1 MERKNANIDDVIR
14 TVETASAKELE
25 ELAGIREAV
34 EDLKGGRVA
43 TVDPVSRSVSAL
55 NRTIENSRP
64 DFVANAPSVDPIVE
78 AMKRLNLGDVSR
90 IREDKVTNR
99 AQQAAPTAHNPPNR
113 RREAITE
120 DVKAQRLETVKLA
133 RDLKGERVAT
143 VDPVSRSVSALNRT
157 IENSR
162 PDFVANA
169 PSVDPIVDAMKRLNL
184 GDVSRV
190 VQEGIA
196 QQEQQAKST
205 TPKGKKR
212 RRKAIPEDIKA
223 QRTEA
228 AEHAREM
235 FDQKG
240 GAQKSQNQRDAR
252 GRFIGKSG
260 SKAAAED
267 ARAERAEKAR
277 RKEDDERLNA
287 ESGLLKK
294 LSKVAEGIGNPSE
307 TRAVDA
313 LGYAVAGPLW
323 AAGKELGGISKEVG
337 GSLNGARKSIADVIR
352 GNDDNSRRKGFFRRK
367 SQNSADVV
375 QVNTQ
380 KRTVQE
386 LQEQTSEIKEGNDK
400 ILSALDQIAKNTG
413 KKKGG
418 LLSKLFSLLGKGAG
432 GVASLL
438 MGRGMLKKAGALAF
452 GALGAK
458 KLVGML
464 RGGGKKTLAHEGGD
478 LAARAAGKLGLK
490 AVGKGALRAIPLVG
504 TVAGG
509 IYDAVTGWNDTEAQ
523 RRAFG
528 LKSGQDPSFQQK
540 AAYTLANVLDMGGLV
555 SGISSAIGEVLKSLG
570 FEDIGNMLQSFS
582 TESIAQ
588 AIDSGITNLETYIS
602 NLGDT
607 ISTKFD
613 DYTAKIGDAVSAW
626 FSDTS
631 NKLLEKLDAIKD
643 FFTVDNLKQVFSD
656 AIDSAIDFIKNPG
669 KHIKEAAGNIWDG
682 VKNLPGKAL
691 DAAVDAVKNTPAA
704 MIVSKIPNPIGEANA
719 KEITPE
725 LKAPVNS
732 EANAKE
738 IAPELKAPVNSEAN
752 AKEITPELKAPVNSE
767 ANAKEIAPE
776 LKAPVNSEANAK
788 EITPELKAPVNSH
801 QETSDS
807 KTESDA
813 KQTNIVT
820 RVINAALDT
829 AKDSN
834 KTVKETANQIINAN
848 AVETGNSALQ
858 KIDKA
863 IGQNSSSSS
872 SLNTTGTRNDIQKAA
887 DTYNNGR
894 LDVKVGGLGAEG
906 KANLDKL
913 APYFAE
919 LENKYGLP
927 EGTLYSIAATESGG
941 DPNAKSPLTRSPD
954 GKLSG
959 GALGMF
965 QFTSIARKETGISE
979 QDAFDPVKSAEAAAL
994 LMSKYLKQANGDLNE
1009 AITAYNAGFGTIN
1022 KWKKGTGDL
1031 SKENREYAIKV
1042 NTHRARY
1049 LGGEIYT
1056 PEAGAQGGAQYGV
1069 RGPLPDN
1076 AVIDQSTGLAFTPGD
1091 SPFEKGGLVDKIGNA
1106 VGVNDLVNKFMNGRG
1121 MRREVVQGT
1130 LEERARGKG
1139 TATAAGNVYVDTP
1152 MPVEEARPVANN
1164 SSYFDQLGAQMG
1176 IDGLFDKLRNSPGM
1190 RKNNA
1195 PEPASTSQVTTAAND
1210 LQQPTGR
1217 MQIDG
1222 QVISD
1227 LGGSGAKPT
1236 MQLADNTVSL
1246 DGETKRLFAQM
1257 TSLLARIEEHTKDSA
1272 KGQGTVVKVS
1282 TPQPG
1287 VMRTV
1292 PLSIDDPLMND
1303 YARVD

>member
-34 EDLKGGRVA
+34 EDLKGERVA

-64 DFVANAPSVDPIVE
+64 DFVTNAPSVDPIVD
-78 AMKRLNLGDVSR
+78 AIKRLNLGDVSR

-386 LQEQTSEIKEGNDK
+386 LQDQTSEIKEGNDK

-432 GVASLL
+432 GIASLIFGRGALKKVGSMALGALGIKKVASLL
-438 MGRGMLKKAGALAF
+438 GF
-452 GALGAK
+452 
-458 KLVGML
+458 
-464 RGGGKKTLAHEGGD
+464 GGKKAAAKEAGELATRG
-478 LAARAAGKLGLK
+478 AGKLATKGLEKLGVK
-490 AVGKGALRAIPLVG
+490 AFAKGALRAIPLVG

-523 RRAFG
+523 RRTFG
-528 LKSGQDPSFQQK
+528 LKDGEDPSFQQK

-555 SGISSAIGEVLKSLG
+555 SGISNAIGGVLKSLG

-607 ISTKFD
+607 ISTTFN
-613 DYTAKIGDAVSAW
+613 DYTAKIGDAISAW
-626 FSDTS
+626 FSDTTKS
-631 NKLLEKLDAIKD
+631 LNEKLDAIKD
-643 FFTVDNLKQVFSD
+643 FFTVDNLKKVFSD

-669 KHIKEAAGNIWDG
+669 KYIKEAGSNLWNAA
-682 VKNLPGKAL
+682 KELPGKVA
-691 DAAVDAVKNTPAA
+691 DAAVQSTPVAWVA
-704 MIVSKIPNPIGEANA
+704 SKLVNKADA
-719 KEITPE
+719 KEVTPE
-725 LKAPVNS
+725 LKTP
-732 EANAKE
+732 AKE
-738 IAPELKAPVNSEAN
+738 SQEDNAP
-752 AKEITPELKAPVNSE
+752 
-767 ANAKEIAPE
+767 
-776 LKAPVNSEANAK
+776 
-788 EITPELKAPVNSH
+788 
-801 QETSDS
+801 
-807 KTESDA
+807 KTEYTPKKA
-813 KQTNIVT
+813 NIVT
-820 RVINAALDT
+820 RVVNASLET

-848 AVETGNSALQ
+848 AVETGNRALQ
-858 KIDKA
+858 KIDNA

-887 DTYNNGR
+887 DTYNNGN
-894 LDVKVGGLGAEG
+894 LDVKVGSLGAEG

-1056 PEAGAQGGAQYGV
+1056 PRAGTQGGRPQQSGQSP
-1069 RGPLPDN
+1069 RMDNLPEN
-1076 AVIDQSTGLAFTPGD
+1076 AFVDQSTGLAFTPGQN
-1091 SPFEKGGLVDKIGNA
+1091 PFEKGGLVDRIGELT
-1106 VGVNDLVNKFMNGRG
+1106 GVNDLASKFLNGRG

-1130 LEERARGKG
+1130 LEERARGRG

-1152 MPVEEARPVANN
+1152 MPVEEARPVTSN

>member
-34 EDLKGGRVA
+34 EDLKVGRVA

-64 DFVANAPSVDPIVE
+64 DFVA
-78 AMKRLNLGDVSR
+78 K
-90 IREDKVTNR
+90 
-99 AQQAAPTAHNPPNR
+99 
-113 RREAITE
+113 
-120 DVKAQRLETVKLA
+120 
-133 RDLKGERVAT
+133 
-143 VDPVSRSVSALNRT
+143 
-157 IENSR
+157 
-162 PDFVANA
+162 A

-190 VQEGIA
+190 VQEDVA
-196 QQEQQAKST
+196 LQEPQAKST
-205 TPKGKKR
+205 TRKGKKR
-212 RRKAIPEDIKA
+212 RKKAITEDVKA

-235 FDQKG
+235 FGQKG

-432 GVASLL
+432 GIASLIF
-438 MGRGMLKKAGALAF
+438 GRGALKKVGSMAL
-452 GALGAK
+452 GALGIK
-458 KLVGML
+458 GV
-464 RGGGKKTLAHEGGD
+464 
-478 LAARAAGKLGLK
+478 GKLGIK
-490 AVGKGALRAIPLVG
+490 AVAKGALRAIPLVG

-509 IYDAVTGWNDTEAQ
+509 IYDAVTGWNDIEAQ

-528 LKSGQDPSFQQK
+528 LKDGEEPSFQQK

-588 AIDSGITNLETYIS
+588 AIDSGVTNLETYIS

-613 DYTAKIGDAVSAW
+613 DYTAKIGDAISAW
-626 FSDTS
+626 FSDTTK
-631 NKLLEKLDAIKD
+631 NLNEKLDAIKN

-732 EANAKE
+732 
-738 IAPELKAPVNSEAN
+738 
-752 AKEITPELKAPVNSE
+752 
-767 ANAKEIAPE
+767 
-776 LKAPVNSEANAK
+776 
-788 EITPELKAPVNSH
+788 H

-813 KQTNIVT
+813 KQTNIAT

-834 KTVKETANQIINAN
+834 KTVKQTANQIINAN

-887 DTYNNGR
+887 DTYNNGN
-894 LDVKVGGLGAEG
+894 LDVKVGSLGAEG

-927 EGTLYSIAATESGG
+927 EGTLYAIAATESGG
-941 DPNAKSPLTRSPD
+941 NPNAKSTLTRSPN

-979 QDAFDPVKSAEAAAL
+979 PDAFDPVKSAEAAAL

-1056 PEAGAQGGAQYGV
+1056 PGAGAQGGAQYGV

-1130 LEERARGKG
+1130 LEERARGRG

-1176 IDGLFDKLRNSPGM
+1176 IDGLYDKLINARGMRSNNSPQ
-1190 RKNNA
+1190 
-1195 PEPASTSQVTTAAND
+1195 PASTSQVTTAAND

>member
-64 DFVANAPSVDPIVE
+64 DFVA
-78 AMKRLNLGDVSR
+78 K
-90 IREDKVTNR
+90 
-99 AQQAAPTAHNPPNR
+99 
-113 RREAITE
+113 
-120 DVKAQRLETVKLA
+120 
-133 RDLKGERVAT
+133 
-143 VDPVSRSVSALNRT
+143 
-157 IENSR
+157 
-162 PDFVANA
+162 A

-190 VQEGIA
+190 VQEDVA
-196 QQEQQAKST
+196 QQEQRAKST
-205 TPKGKKR
+205 TQKGKKR
-212 RRKAIPEDIKA
+212 RRKAIPEDVKA

-235 FDQKG
+235 FGQKG

-386 LQEQTSEIKEGNDK
+386 LQDQTSEIKEGNDK

-432 GVASLL
+432 GIASLIF
-438 MGRGMLKKAGALAF
+438 GRGALKKVGSMAL
-452 GALGAK
+452 GALGIK
-458 KLVGML
+458 GV
-464 RGGGKKTLAHEGGD
+464 
-478 LAARAAGKLGLK
+478 GKLGIK
-490 AVGKGALRAIPLVG
+490 AVAKGALRAIPLVG

-509 IYDAVTGWNDTEAQ
+509 IYDAVTGWNDIEAQ

-588 AIDSGITNLETYIS
+588 AIDSGVTNLETYIS

-613 DYTAKIGDAVSAW
+613 DYTAKIGDAISAW
-626 FSDTS
+626 FSDTTK
-631 NKLLEKLDAIKD
+631 NLNEKLDAIKN

-669 KHIKEAAGNIWDG
+669 KYIKEAGS
-682 VKNLPGKAL
+682 NLWSAAKELSGEVA
-691 DAAVDAVKNTPAA
+691 DAAVQSTPVAWVA
-704 MIVSKIPNPIGEANA
+704 SKLVNKADA
-719 KEITPE
+719 KEVTPE
-725 LKAPVNS
+725 LKTP
-732 EANAKE
+732 AKE
-738 IAPELKAPVNSEAN
+738 SQEDNAP
-752 AKEITPELKAPVNSE
+752 
-767 ANAKEIAPE
+767 
-776 LKAPVNSEANAK
+776 
-788 EITPELKAPVNSH
+788 
-801 QETSDS
+801 
-807 KTESDA
+807 KTEYTPKKA
-813 KQTNIVT
+813 NIVT
-820 RVINAALDT
+820 RVVNASLDT

-848 AVETGNSALQ
+848 AVETGNRALQ
-858 KIDKA
+858 KIDNA

-887 DTYNNGR
+887 DTYNNGN
-894 LDVKVGGLGAEG
+894 LDVKVGSLGAEG

-927 EGTLYSIAATESGG
+927 EGTLYAIAATESGG
-941 DPNAKSPLTRSPD
+941 DPNAKSTLTRSPN

-965 QFTSIARKETGISE
+965 QFTSVAREETGLSRE
-979 QDAFDPVKSAEAAAL
+979 DSFNPEKSAEAAAL

-1056 PEAGAQGGAQYGV
+1056 PGAGAQGGAQYGV

-1076 AVIDQSTGLAFTPGD
+1076 AVIDQSTGLVFTPGD

-1152 MPVEEARPVANN
+1152 MPVEEARPVASN

>member
-43 TVDPVSRSVSAL
+43 TVDPVSHSVSAL

-64 DFVANAPSVDPIVE
+64 DFVANAPSVAPIVE

-90 IREDKVTNR
+90 VVQEDV
-99 AQQAAPTAHNPPNR
+99 ALQEPQAKSTTRKGKKR
-113 RREAITE
+113 RKKAITE
-120 DVKAQRLETVKLA
+120 DV
-133 RDLKGERVAT
+133 
-143 VDPVSRSVSALNRT
+143 
-157 IENSR
+157 
-162 PDFVANA
+162 
-169 PSVDPIVDAMKRLNL
+169 
-184 GDVSRV
+184 
-190 VQEGIA
+190 
-196 QQEQQAKST
+196 
-205 TPKGKKR
+205 
-212 RRKAIPEDIKA
+212 KA

-235 FDQKG
+235 FGQKG

-252 GRFIGKSG
+252 GRFIGKPG

-386 LQEQTSEIKEGNDK
+386 LQDQTSEIKEGNDK

-540 AAYTLANVLDMGGLV
+540 AAYTLANVLDLGGLV
-555 SGISSAIGEVLKSLG
+555 SGISSAIGDVLKSLG

-669 KHIKEAAGNIWDG
+669 KHIKEAASNIWDG

-704 MIVSKIPNPIGEANA
+704 MIVSKTPNPIGEANA

-732 EANAKE
+732 
-738 IAPELKAPVNSEAN
+738 
-752 AKEITPELKAPVNSE
+752 
-767 ANAKEIAPE
+767 
-776 LKAPVNSEANAK
+776 
-788 EITPELKAPVNSH
+788 
-801 QETSDS
+801 QQGTSDS
-807 KTESDA
+807 KAESDA
-813 KQTNIVT
+813 KQTNIAA
-820 RVINAALDT
+820 RVINAALDM

-848 AVETGNSALQ
+848 AVETGNKAAQTIDAALGQSATGKEEALSAYEIDKRRFNNGKDVSLPKLNAAGYQWISDNADYFDELERKYGLEKGILSAVASAESSAGQRTGNPVDKNGNKLSSALGAFQ
-858 KIDKA
+858 ITK
-863 IGQNSSSSS
+863 
-872 SLNTTGTRNDIQKAA
+872 GTREDLGLSDADAMDTRKAA
-887 DTYNNGR
+887 D
-894 LDVKVGGLGAEG
+894 GA
-906 KANLDKL
+906 
-913 APYFAE
+913 
-919 LENKYGLP
+919 
-927 EGTLYSIAATESGG
+927 
-941 DPNAKSPLTRSPD
+941 
-954 GKLSG
+954 
-959 GALGMF
+959 
-965 QFTSIARKETGISE
+965 
-979 QDAFDPVKSAEAAAL
+979 
-994 LMSKYLKQANGDLNE
+994 
-1009 AITAYNAGFGTIN
+1009 
-1022 KWKKGTGDL
+1022 
-1031 SKENREYAIKV
+1031 
-1042 NTHRARY
+1042 ARY
-1049 LGGEIYT
+1049 LSMLMNRYNGDQGRAIAAYHAGMGHVDKGRVVAGTGEYVT
-1056 PEAGAQGGAQYGV
+1056 RV
-1069 RGPLPDN
+1069 RGYQQMLNNGAVYGSKVDHSAPAIHEKIPDN

-1152 MPVEEARPVANN
+1152 MSVEEARPVASN

-1195 PEPASTSQVTTAAND
+1195 PEPASTSQVTTAVND

>member
-43 TVDPVSRSVSAL
+43 TVDPVSHSVSAL
-55 NRTIENSRP
+55 NRTIENSMP
-64 DFVANAPSVDPIVE
+64 DFVANAPSVAPIVE

-90 IREDKVTNR
+90 VVQEDV
-99 AQQAAPTAHNPPNR
+99 ALQEPQAKSTTRKGKKR
-113 RREAITE
+113 RKKAITE
-120 DVKAQRLETVKLA
+120 DV
-133 RDLKGERVAT
+133 
-143 VDPVSRSVSALNRT
+143 
-157 IENSR
+157 
-162 PDFVANA
+162 
-169 PSVDPIVDAMKRLNL
+169 
-184 GDVSRV
+184 
-190 VQEGIA
+190 
-196 QQEQQAKST
+196 
-205 TPKGKKR
+205 
-212 RRKAIPEDIKA
+212 KA

-235 FDQKG
+235 FGQKG

-252 GRFIGKSG
+252 GRFIGKPG

-386 LQEQTSEIKEGNDK
+386 LQDQTSEIKEGNDK

-582 TESIAQ
+582 TESIAL

-607 ISTKFD
+607 ISSKFD

-732 EANAKE
+732 
-738 IAPELKAPVNSEAN
+738 
-752 AKEITPELKAPVNSE
+752 
-767 ANAKEIAPE
+767 
-776 LKAPVNSEANAK
+776 
-788 EITPELKAPVNSH
+788 H
-801 QETSDS
+801 QGTSDS

-813 KQTNIVT
+813 KQTNIAA
-820 RVINAALDT
+820 RVINAALDM

-848 AVETGNSALQ
+848 AVETGNKAAQTIDAALGQSATGKEKALSAYEIDKRRFNNGKDVSLPKLNAAGYQWISDNADYFDELERKYGLEKGILSAVASAESSAGQRTGNPVDKNGNKLSSALGAFQ
-858 KIDKA
+858 ITK
-863 IGQNSSSSS
+863 
-872 SLNTTGTRNDIQKAA
+872 GTREDLGLSDADAMDTRKAA
-887 DTYNNGR
+887 D
-894 LDVKVGGLGAEG
+894 GA
-906 KANLDKL
+906 
-913 APYFAE
+913 
-919 LENKYGLP
+919 
-927 EGTLYSIAATESGG
+927 
-941 DPNAKSPLTRSPD
+941 
-954 GKLSG
+954 
-959 GALGMF
+959 
-965 QFTSIARKETGISE
+965 
-979 QDAFDPVKSAEAAAL
+979 
-994 LMSKYLKQANGDLNE
+994 
-1009 AITAYNAGFGTIN
+1009 
-1022 KWKKGTGDL
+1022 
-1031 SKENREYAIKV
+1031 
-1042 NTHRARY
+1042 ARY
-1049 LGGEIYT
+1049 LSMLMNRYNGDQGRAIAAYHAGMGHVDKGRVVAGTGEYVT
-1056 PEAGAQGGAQYGV
+1056 RV
-1069 RGPLPDN
+1069 RGYQQMLNNGAVYGSKVDHSAPAIYEKIPDN

-1152 MPVEEARPVANN
+1152 MPVEEARPVASN

-1195 PEPASTSQVTTAAND
+1195 PEPASMSQVTTAAND

>member
-90 IREDKVTNR
+90 VVQEDV
-99 AQQAAPTAHNPPNR
+99 ALQEPQAKSTTRKGKKR
-113 RREAITE
+113 RKKAITE
-120 DVKAQRLETVKLA
+120 DV
-133 RDLKGERVAT
+133 
-143 VDPVSRSVSALNRT
+143 
-157 IENSR
+157 
-162 PDFVANA
+162 
-169 PSVDPIVDAMKRLNL
+169 
-184 GDVSRV
+184 
-190 VQEGIA
+190 
-196 QQEQQAKST
+196 
-205 TPKGKKR
+205 
-212 RRKAIPEDIKA
+212 KA

-235 FDQKG
+235 FGQKG

-252 GRFIGKSG
+252 GRFIGKPG

-400 ILSALDQIAKNTG
+400 ILRALDQIAKNTG

-458 KLVGML
+458 RLVGML

-540 AAYTLANVLDMGGLV
+540 AAYTLANVLDLGGLV
-555 SGISSAIGEVLKSLG
+555 SGISSAIGDVLKSLG

-588 AIDSGITNLETYIS
+588 AIDSGVTNLETYIS

-732 EANAKE
+732 
-738 IAPELKAPVNSEAN
+738 
-752 AKEITPELKAPVNSE
+752 
-767 ANAKEIAPE
+767 
-776 LKAPVNSEANAK
+776 
-788 EITPELKAPVNSH
+788 H
-801 QETSDS
+801 QGTSDS

-813 KQTNIVT
+813 KQTNIAA
-820 RVINAALDT
+820 RVINAALDM

-848 AVETGNSALQ
+848 AVETGNKAAQTIDAALGQSATGKEEALSAYEIDKRRFNNGKDVSLPKLNAAGYQWISDNADYFDELERKYGLEKGILSAVASAESSAGQRTGNPVDKNGNKLSSALGAFQ
-858 KIDKA
+858 ITK
-863 IGQNSSSSS
+863 
-872 SLNTTGTRNDIQKAA
+872 GTREDLGLSDADAMDTRKAA
-887 DTYNNGR
+887 D
-894 LDVKVGGLGAEG
+894 GA
-906 KANLDKL
+906 
-913 APYFAE
+913 
-919 LENKYGLP
+919 
-927 EGTLYSIAATESGG
+927 
-941 DPNAKSPLTRSPD
+941 
-954 GKLSG
+954 
-959 GALGMF
+959 
-965 QFTSIARKETGISE
+965 
-979 QDAFDPVKSAEAAAL
+979 
-994 LMSKYLKQANGDLNE
+994 
-1009 AITAYNAGFGTIN
+1009 
-1022 KWKKGTGDL
+1022 
-1031 SKENREYAIKV
+1031 
-1042 NTHRARY
+1042 ARY
-1049 LGGEIYT
+1049 LSMLMNRYNGDQGRAIAAYHAGMGHVDKGRVVAGTGEYVT
-1056 PEAGAQGGAQYGV
+1056 RV
-1069 RGPLPDN
+1069 RGYQQMLNNGAVYGSKVDHSAPAIYEKIPDN

-1152 MPVEEARPVANN
+1152 MPVEEARPVASN

-1195 PEPASTSQVTTAAND
+1195 LEPASTSQVTTAAND

>member
-55 NRTIENSRP
+55 NHTIENSRP
-64 DFVANAPSVDPIVE
+64 DFVA
-78 AMKRLNLGDVSR
+78 K
-90 IREDKVTNR
+90 
-99 AQQAAPTAHNPPNR
+99 
-113 RREAITE
+113 
-120 DVKAQRLETVKLA
+120 
-133 RDLKGERVAT
+133 
-143 VDPVSRSVSALNRT
+143 
-157 IENSR
+157 
-162 PDFVANA
+162 A

-190 VQEGIA
+190 VQEDVA
-196 QQEQQAKST
+196 QQEQRAKST
-205 TPKGKKR
+205 TPNGKKR
-212 RRKAIPEDIKA
+212 RRKAIPEDVKA

-235 FDQKG
+235 FGQKG

-386 LQEQTSEIKEGNDK
+386 LQDQTSEIKEGNDK

-582 TESIAQ
+582 TESIAL

-732 EANAKE
+732 
-738 IAPELKAPVNSEAN
+738 
-752 AKEITPELKAPVNSE
+752 
-767 ANAKEIAPE
+767 
-776 LKAPVNSEANAK
+776 
-788 EITPELKAPVNSH
+788 H
-801 QETSDS
+801 QGTSDS

-813 KQTNIVT
+813 KQTNIAA
-820 RVINAALDT
+820 RVINAALDM

-848 AVETGNSALQ
+848 AVETGNKAAQTIDAALGQSATGKEEALSAYEIDKRRFNNGKDVSLPKLNAAGYQWISDNADYFDELERKYGLEKGILSAVASAESSAGQRTGNPVDKNGNKLSSALGAFQ
-858 KIDKA
+858 ITK
-863 IGQNSSSSS
+863 
-872 SLNTTGTRNDIQKAA
+872 GTREDLGLSDADAMDTRKAA
-887 DTYNNGR
+887 D
-894 LDVKVGGLGAEG
+894 GA
-906 KANLDKL
+906 
-913 APYFAE
+913 
-919 LENKYGLP
+919 
-927 EGTLYSIAATESGG
+927 
-941 DPNAKSPLTRSPD
+941 
-954 GKLSG
+954 
-959 GALGMF
+959 
-965 QFTSIARKETGISE
+965 
-979 QDAFDPVKSAEAAAL
+979 
-994 LMSKYLKQANGDLNE
+994 
-1009 AITAYNAGFGTIN
+1009 
-1022 KWKKGTGDL
+1022 
-1031 SKENREYAIKV
+1031 
-1042 NTHRARY
+1042 ARY
-1049 LGGEIYT
+1049 LSMLMNRYNGDQGRAIAAYHAGMGHVDKGRVVAGTGEYVT
-1056 PEAGAQGGAQYGV
+1056 RV
-1069 RGPLPDN
+1069 RGYQQMLNNGAVYGSKVDHSAPAIYEKIPDN

-1130 LEERARGKG
+1130 LEERARGNG

-1152 MPVEEARPVANN
+1152 MPVEEARPVASN

-1176 IDGLFDKLRNSPGM
+1176 IDGLYDKLINARGMRSNNSPQ
-1190 RKNNA
+1190 
-1195 PEPASTSQVTTAAND
+1195 PASTFQVTTAAND

>member
-64 DFVANAPSVDPIVE
+64 DFVT
-78 AMKRLNLGDVSR
+78 K
-90 IREDKVTNR
+90 
-99 AQQAAPTAHNPPNR
+99 
-113 RREAITE
+113 
-120 DVKAQRLETVKLA
+120 
-133 RDLKGERVAT
+133 
-143 VDPVSRSVSALNRT
+143 
-157 IENSR
+157 
-162 PDFVANA
+162 A

-190 VQEGIA
+190 VQEDVA
-196 QQEQQAKST
+196 QQEQRAKST

-212 RRKAIPEDIKA
+212 RRKAIPEDVKA

-235 FDQKG
+235 FGQKG

-260 SKAAAED
+260 SKAAAEE

-386 LQEQTSEIKEGNDK
+386 LQDQTSEIKEGNDK

-432 GVASLL
+432 GIASLIF
-438 MGRGMLKKAGALAF
+438 GRGALKKVGSMAL
-452 GALGAK
+452 GALGIK
-458 KLVGML
+458 GV
-464 RGGGKKTLAHEGGD
+464 
-478 LAARAAGKLGLK
+478 GKLGIK
-490 AVGKGALRAIPLVG
+490 AVAKGALRAIPLVG

-509 IYDAVTGWNDTEAQ
+509 IYDAVTGWNDIEAQ

-588 AIDSGITNLETYIS
+588 AIDSGVTNLETYIS

-613 DYTAKIGDAVSAW
+613 DYTAKIGDAISAW
-626 FSDTS
+626 FSDTTK
-631 NKLLEKLDAIKD
+631 NLNEKLDAIKN

-669 KHIKEAAGNIWDG
+669 KYIKEAGS
-682 VKNLPGKAL
+682 NLWSAAKELSGEVA
-691 DAAVDAVKNTPAA
+691 DAAVQSTPVAWVA
-704 MIVSKIPNPIGEANA
+704 SKLVNKADA
-719 KEITPE
+719 KEVTPE
-725 LKAPVNS
+725 LKTP
-732 EANAKE
+732 AKE
-738 IAPELKAPVNSEAN
+738 SQEDNAP
-752 AKEITPELKAPVNSE
+752 
-767 ANAKEIAPE
+767 
-776 LKAPVNSEANAK
+776 
-788 EITPELKAPVNSH
+788 
-801 QETSDS
+801 
-807 KTESDA
+807 KTEYTPKKA
-813 KQTNIVT
+813 NIVT
-820 RVINAALDT
+820 RVVNASLDT

-848 AVETGNSALQ
+848 AVETGNRALQ
-858 KIDKA
+858 KIDNA

-887 DTYNNGR
+887 DTYNNGN
-894 LDVKVGGLGAEG
+894 LDVKVGSLGAEG

-927 EGTLYSIAATESGG
+927 EGTLYAIAATESGG
-941 DPNAKSPLTRSPD
+941 NPNAKSTLTRSPN

-965 QFTSIARKETGISE
+965 QFTSVAREETGLSRE
-979 QDAFDPVKSAEAAAL
+979 DSFNPEKSAEAAAL

-1056 PEAGAQGGAQYGV
+1056 PGAGAQGGAQYGV
-1069 RGPLPDN
+1069 RGQLPDN

-1152 MPVEEARPVANN
+1152 MPVEEARPVASN

>member
-64 DFVANAPSVDPIVE
+64 DFVT
-78 AMKRLNLGDVSR
+78 K
-90 IREDKVTNR
+90 
-99 AQQAAPTAHNPPNR
+99 
-113 RREAITE
+113 
-120 DVKAQRLETVKLA
+120 
-133 RDLKGERVAT
+133 
-143 VDPVSRSVSALNRT
+143 
-157 IENSR
+157 
-162 PDFVANA
+162 A

-190 VQEGIA
+190 VQEDVA
-196 QQEQQAKST
+196 QQEQRAKST

-212 RRKAIPEDIKA
+212 RRKAIPEDVKA

-235 FDQKG
+235 FGQKG

-260 SKAAAED
+260 SKAAAEE

-386 LQEQTSEIKEGNDK
+386 LQDQTSEIKEGNDK

-432 GVASLL
+432 GIASLIF
-438 MGRGMLKKAGALAF
+438 GRGALKKVGSMAL
-452 GALGAK
+452 GALGIK
-458 KLVGML
+458 GV
-464 RGGGKKTLAHEGGD
+464 
-478 LAARAAGKLGLK
+478 GKLGIK
-490 AVGKGALRAIPLVG
+490 AVAKGALRAIPLVG

-509 IYDAVTGWNDTEAQ
+509 IYDAVTGWNDIEAQ

-588 AIDSGITNLETYIS
+588 AIDSGVTNLETYIS

-613 DYTAKIGDAVSAW
+613 DYTAKIGDAISAW
-626 FSDTS
+626 FSDTTK
-631 NKLLEKLDAIKD
+631 NLNEKLDAIKN

-669 KHIKEAAGNIWDG
+669 KYIKEAGS
-682 VKNLPGKAL
+682 NLWSAAKELSGEVA
-691 DAAVDAVKNTPAA
+691 DAAVQSTPVAWVA
-704 MIVSKIPNPIGEANA
+704 SKLVNKADA
-719 KEITPE
+719 KEVTPE
-725 LKAPVNS
+725 LKTP
-732 EANAKE
+732 AKE
-738 IAPELKAPVNSEAN
+738 SQEDNAP
-752 AKEITPELKAPVNSE
+752 
-767 ANAKEIAPE
+767 
-776 LKAPVNSEANAK
+776 
-788 EITPELKAPVNSH
+788 
-801 QETSDS
+801 
-807 KTESDA
+807 KTEYTPKKA
-813 KQTNIVT
+813 NIVT
-820 RVINAALDT
+820 RVVNASLDT

-848 AVETGNSALQ
+848 AVETGNRALQ
-858 KIDKA
+858 KIDNA

-887 DTYNNGR
+887 DTYNNGN
-894 LDVKVGGLGAEG
+894 LDVKVGSLGAEG

-927 EGTLYSIAATESGG
+927 EGTLYAIAATESGG
-941 DPNAKSPLTRSPD
+941 DPNAKSTLTRSPN

-965 QFTSIARKETGISE
+965 QFTSVAREETGLSRE
-979 QDAFDPVKSAEAAAL
+979 DSFNPEKSAEAAAL

-1056 PEAGAQGGAQYGV
+1056 PGAGAQGGAQYGV

-1076 AVIDQSTGLAFTPGD
+1076 AVIDQSTGLVFTPGD

-1139 TATAAGNVYVDTP
+1139 TATATGNVYVDTP
-1152 MPVEEARPVANN
+1152 MPVEEARPVASN

-1217 MQIDG
+1217 
-1222 QVISD
+1222 
-1227 LGGSGAKPT
+1227 
-1236 MQLADNTVSL
+1236 
-1246 DGETKRLFAQM
+1246 
-1257 TSLLARIEEHTKDSA
+1257 
-1272 KGQGTVVKVS
+1272 
-1282 TPQPG
+1282 
-1287 VMRTV
+1287 
-1292 PLSIDDPLMND
+1292 
-1303 YARVD
+1303 

>member
-34 EDLKGGRVA
+34 EDLRGG
-43 TVDPVSRSVSAL
+43 
-55 NRTIENSRP
+55 
-64 DFVANAPSVDPIVE
+64 
-78 AMKRLNLGDVSR
+78 
-90 IREDKVTNR
+90 
-99 AQQAAPTAHNPPNR
+99 
-113 RREAITE
+113 
-120 DVKAQRLETVKLA
+120 
-133 RDLKGERVAT
+133 RVAT

-196 QQEQQAKST
+196 QEEQQAKST

-212 RRKAIPEDIKA
+212 RRKAISEDIKA

-267 ARAERAEKAR
+267 VRAERAEKAR

-432 GVASLL
+432 GIASLIFGRGVLKKVGSMALGALGIKKVASLL
-438 MGRGMLKKAGALAF
+438 GF
-452 GALGAK
+452 
-458 KLVGML
+458 
-464 RGGGKKTLAHEGGD
+464 GGKKAAAKEAGELATRG
-478 LAARAAGKLGLK
+478 AGKLATKGLGKLGVK
-490 AVGKGALRAIPLVG
+490 ALAKGALRAIPLVG

-523 RRAFG
+523 RRTFG
-528 LKSGQDPSFQQK
+528 LKDGEDPSFQQK

-555 SGISSAIGEVLKSLG
+555 SGISSAIGGVLKSLG

-607 ISTKFD
+607 ISTTFS
-613 DYTAKIGDAVSAW
+613 DYTAKIGDAISAW
-626 FSDTS
+626 FSDTTK
-631 NKLLEKLDAIKD
+631 NLNEKLDAIKN

-669 KHIKEAAGNIWDG
+669 KYIKEAGS
-682 VKNLPGKAL
+682 NLWSAAKELSGEVA
-691 DAAVDAVKNTPAA
+691 DAAVQSTPVAWVA
-704 MIVSKIPNPIGEANA
+704 SKLVNKADA
-719 KEITPE
+719 KEVTPE
-725 LKAPVNS
+725 LKTP
-732 EANAKE
+732 AKE
-738 IAPELKAPVNSEAN
+738 SQEDNAP
-752 AKEITPELKAPVNSE
+752 
-767 ANAKEIAPE
+767 
-776 LKAPVNSEANAK
+776 
-788 EITPELKAPVNSH
+788 
-801 QETSDS
+801 
-807 KTESDA
+807 KTEYTPKKA
-813 KQTNIVT
+813 NIVT
-820 RVINAALDT
+820 RVVNASLDT

-887 DTYNNGR
+887 DTYNNGN
-894 LDVKVGGLGAEG
+894 LDVKVGSLGAEG

-927 EGTLYSIAATESGG
+927 EGTLYAIAATESGG
-941 DPNAKSPLTRSPD
+941 NPYAKSQT
-954 GKLSG
+954 

-965 QFTSIARKETGISE
+965 QFTGIAREETGLAEGES
-979 QDAFDPVKSAEAAAL
+979 FDPVKSAEAAAL

-1056 PEAGAQGGAQYGV
+1056 PGAGAQGGAQYGV

-1152 MPVEEARPVANN
+1152 MPVEEARPVASN

>member
-55 NRTIENSRP
+55 NHTIENSRP
-64 DFVANAPSVDPIVE
+64 DFVA
-78 AMKRLNLGDVSR
+78 K
-90 IREDKVTNR
+90 
-99 AQQAAPTAHNPPNR
+99 AA
-113 RREAITE
+113 
-120 DVKAQRLETVKLA
+120 
-133 RDLKGERVAT
+133 
-143 VDPVSRSVSALNRT
+143 
-157 IENSR
+157 
-162 PDFVANA
+162 
-169 PSVDPIVDAMKRLNL
+169 SVDPIVDAMKRLNL

-190 VQEGIA
+190 VQEDVA
-196 QQEQQAKST
+196 QQEQRAKST
-205 TPKGKKR
+205 TRKGKKR
-212 RRKAIPEDIKA
+212 RKKAITEDVKA

-235 FDQKG
+235 FGQKG

-464 RGGGKKTLAHEGGD
+464 RGGGKKALAHEGGD

-555 SGISSAIGEVLKSLG
+555 SGISSAIGDVLKSLG

-732 EANAKE
+732 
-738 IAPELKAPVNSEAN
+738 
-752 AKEITPELKAPVNSE
+752 
-767 ANAKEIAPE
+767 
-776 LKAPVNSEANAK
+776 
-788 EITPELKAPVNSH
+788 H

-813 KQTNIVT
+813 KQTNIAA
-820 RVINAALDT
+820 RVINAALDM

-848 AVETGNSALQ
+848 AVETGNKAAQTIDAALGQSATGKEEALSAYEIDKRRFNNGKDVSLPKLNAAGYQWISDNADYFDELERKYGLEKGILSAVASAESSAGQRTGNPVDKNGNKLSSALGAFQ
-858 KIDKA
+858 ITK
-863 IGQNSSSSS
+863 
-872 SLNTTGTRNDIQKAA
+872 GTREDLGLSDADAMDTRKAA
-887 DTYNNGR
+887 D
-894 LDVKVGGLGAEG
+894 GA
-906 KANLDKL
+906 
-913 APYFAE
+913 
-919 LENKYGLP
+919 
-927 EGTLYSIAATESGG
+927 
-941 DPNAKSPLTRSPD
+941 
-954 GKLSG
+954 
-959 GALGMF
+959 
-965 QFTSIARKETGISE
+965 
-979 QDAFDPVKSAEAAAL
+979 
-994 LMSKYLKQANGDLNE
+994 
-1009 AITAYNAGFGTIN
+1009 
-1022 KWKKGTGDL
+1022 
-1031 SKENREYAIKV
+1031 
-1042 NTHRARY
+1042 ARY
-1049 LGGEIYT
+1049 LSMLMNRYNGDQGRAIAAYHAGMGHVDKGRVVAGTGEYVT
-1056 PEAGAQGGAQYGV
+1056 RV
-1069 RGPLPDN
+1069 RGYQQMLNNGAVYGSKVDHSAPAIYEKIPDN

-1130 LEERARGKG
+1130 LEERARGRG

-1176 IDGLFDKLRNSPGM
+1176 IDGLYDKLINARGMRSNNSPQ
-1190 RKNNA
+1190 
-1195 PEPASTSQVTTAAND
+1195 PASTSQVTTAAND

>member
-34 EDLKGGRVA
+34 E
-43 TVDPVSRSVSAL
+43 
-55 NRTIENSRP
+55 
-64 DFVANAPSVDPIVE
+64 
-78 AMKRLNLGDVSR
+78 
-90 IREDKVTNR
+90 
-99 AQQAAPTAHNPPNR
+99 
-113 RREAITE
+113 
-120 DVKAQRLETVKLA
+120 
-133 RDLKGERVAT
+133 DLKGERVAT

-190 VQEGIA
+190 VQEDVA
-196 QQEQQAKST
+196 LQEPQAKST
-205 TPKGKKR
+205 TRKGKKR
-212 RRKAIPEDIKA
+212 RKKAITEDVKA

-235 FDQKG
+235 FGQKG

-400 ILSALDQIAKNTG
+400 ILRALDQIAKNTG

-509 IYDAVTGWNDTEAQ
+509 IYGAVTGWNDTEAQ

-607 ISTKFD
+607 ISTIFS
-613 DYTAKIGDAVSAW
+613 DYTARIGDAISAW
-626 FSDTS
+626 FSDTTK
-631 NKLLEKLDAIKD
+631 NLNEKLDAIKN

-669 KHIKEAAGNIWDG
+669 KYIKEAGS
-682 VKNLPGKAL
+682 NLWSAAKELSGEVA
-691 DAAVDAVKNTPAA
+691 DAAVQSTPVAWVA
-704 MIVSKIPNPIGEANA
+704 SKLVNKADA
-719 KEITPE
+719 KEVTPE
-725 LKAPVNS
+725 LKTP
-732 EANAKE
+732 AKE
-738 IAPELKAPVNSEAN
+738 RQEDNAP
-752 AKEITPELKAPVNSE
+752 
-767 ANAKEIAPE
+767 
-776 LKAPVNSEANAK
+776 
-788 EITPELKAPVNSH
+788 
-801 QETSDS
+801 
-807 KTESDA
+807 KTEYTSKKA
-813 KQTNIVT
+813 NIVT
-820 RVINAALDT
+820 RVVNASLDT

-887 DTYNNGR
+887 DTYNNGN
-894 LDVKVGGLGAEG
+894 LDVKVGSLGAEG

-919 LENKYGLP
+919 LENKYSLP
-927 EGTLYSIAATESGG
+927 EGTLYAIAATESGG
-941 DPNAKSPLTRSPD
+941 DPNAKSTLTRSPN

-965 QFTSIARKETGISE
+965 QFTSVAREETGLSRE
-979 QDAFDPVKSAEAAAL
+979 DSFNPEKSAEAAAL

-1056 PEAGAQGGAQYGV
+1056 PGAGAQGGAQFGV

-1130 LEERARGKG
+1130 LEERARGRG

-1176 IDGLFDKLRNSPGM
+1176 IDGLYDKLINARGMRSNNSPQ
-1190 RKNNA
+1190 
-1195 PEPASTSQVTTAAND
+1195 PDSTPQVTTAAND

>member
-1 MERKNANIDDVIR
+1 M
-14 TVETASAKELE
+14 
-25 ELAGIREAV
+25 
-34 EDLKGGRVA
+34 
-43 TVDPVSRSVSAL
+43 
-55 NRTIENSRP
+55 
-64 DFVANAPSVDPIVE
+64 
-78 AMKRLNLGDVSR
+78 
-90 IREDKVTNR
+90 
-99 AQQAAPTAHNPPNR
+99 
-113 RREAITE
+113 
-120 DVKAQRLETVKLA
+120 
-133 RDLKGERVAT
+133 
-143 VDPVSRSVSALNRT
+143 
-157 IENSR
+157 
-162 PDFVANA
+162 
-169 PSVDPIVDAMKRLNL
+169 
-184 GDVSRV
+184 
-190 VQEGIA
+190 
-196 QQEQQAKST
+196 
-205 TPKGKKR
+205 
-212 RRKAIPEDIKA
+212 
-223 QRTEA
+223 
-228 AEHAREM
+228 
-235 FDQKG
+235 
-240 GAQKSQNQRDAR
+240 
-252 GRFIGKSG
+252 
-260 SKAAAED
+260 
-267 ARAERAEKAR
+267 
-277 RKEDDERLNA
+277 
-287 ESGLLKK
+287 
-294 LSKVAEGIGNPSE
+294 
-307 TRAVDA
+307 
-313 LGYAVAGPLW
+313 
-323 AAGKELGGISKEVG
+323 
-337 GSLNGARKSIADVIR
+337 
-352 GNDDNSRRKGFFRRK
+352 
-367 SQNSADVV
+367 
-375 QVNTQ
+375 
-380 KRTVQE
+380 
-386 LQEQTSEIKEGNDK
+386 
-400 ILSALDQIAKNTG
+400 
-413 KKKGG
+413 
-418 LLSKLFSLLGKGAG
+418 
-432 GVASLL
+432 
-438 MGRGMLKKAGALAF
+438 
-452 GALGAK
+452 
-458 KLVGML
+458 
-464 RGGGKKTLAHEGGD
+464 
-478 LAARAAGKLGLK
+478 
-490 AVGKGALRAIPLVG
+490 
-504 TVAGG
+504 AGG

-607 ISTKFD
+607 ISTTFN
-613 DYTAKIGDAVSAW
+613 DYTAKIGDAISAW
-626 FSDTS
+626 FSDTTKS
-631 NKLLEKLDAIKD
+631 LNEKLDAIKD

-669 KHIKEAAGNIWDG
+669 KYIKEAGS
-682 VKNLPGKAL
+682 NLWSAAKELSGEVA
-691 DAAVDAVKNTPAA
+691 DAAVQSTPVAWVA
-704 MIVSKIPNPIGEANA
+704 SKLVNKADA
-719 KEITPE
+719 KEVTPE
-725 LKAPVNS
+725 LKTP
-732 EANAKE
+732 AKE
-738 IAPELKAPVNSEAN
+738 RQEDNAP
-752 AKEITPELKAPVNSE
+752 
-767 ANAKEIAPE
+767 
-776 LKAPVNSEANAK
+776 
-788 EITPELKAPVNSH
+788 
-801 QETSDS
+801 
-807 KTESDA
+807 KTEYTSKKA
-813 KQTNIVT
+813 NIVT
-820 RVINAALDT
+820 RVVNASLDT

-872 SLNTTGTRNDIQKAA
+872 SRNTTGTGNDIQKAA
-887 DTYNNGR
+887 DTYNNGN
-894 LDVKVGGLGAEG
+894 LDVKVGSLGAEG

-927 EGTLYSIAATESGG
+927 EGTLYAIAATESGG
-941 DPNAKSPLTRSPD
+941 NPYAKSQT
-954 GKLSG
+954 

-965 QFTSIARKETGISE
+965 QFTGIAREETGLAEGES
-979 QDAFDPVKSAEAAAL
+979 FDPVKSAEAAAL

-1056 PEAGAQGGAQYGV
+1056 PGAGAQGGAQYGV

-1152 MPVEEARPVANN
+1152 MPVEEARPVASN

-1195 PEPASTSQVTTAAND
+1195 PEPASTYQVTTAAND

>member
-64 DFVANAPSVDPIVE
+64 DFVT
-78 AMKRLNLGDVSR
+78 K
-90 IREDKVTNR
+90 
-99 AQQAAPTAHNPPNR
+99 
-113 RREAITE
+113 
-120 DVKAQRLETVKLA
+120 
-133 RDLKGERVAT
+133 
-143 VDPVSRSVSALNRT
+143 
-157 IENSR
+157 
-162 PDFVANA
+162 A

-190 VQEGIA
+190 VQEDVA
-196 QQEQQAKST
+196 QQEQRAKST

-212 RRKAIPEDIKA
+212 RRKAIPEDVKA

-235 FDQKG
+235 FGQKG

-260 SKAAAED
+260 SKAAAEE

-386 LQEQTSEIKEGNDK
+386 LQDQTSEIKEGNDK

-432 GVASLL
+432 GIASLIF
-438 MGRGMLKKAGALAF
+438 GRGALKKVGSMAL
-452 GALGAK
+452 GALGIK
-458 KLVGML
+458 GV
-464 RGGGKKTLAHEGGD
+464 
-478 LAARAAGKLGLK
+478 GKLGIK
-490 AVGKGALRAIPLVG
+490 AVAKGALRAIPLVG

-588 AIDSGITNLETYIS
+588 AIDSGVTNLETYIS

-613 DYTAKIGDAVSAW
+613 DYTAKIGDAISAW
-626 FSDTS
+626 FSDTTK
-631 NKLLEKLDAIKD
+631 NLNEKLDAIKN

-669 KHIKEAAGNIWDG
+669 KYIKEAGS
-682 VKNLPGKAL
+682 NLWSAAKELSGEVA
-691 DAAVDAVKNTPAA
+691 DAAVQSTPVAWVA
-704 MIVSKIPNPIGEANA
+704 SKLVNKADA
-719 KEITPE
+719 KEVTPE
-725 LKAPVNS
+725 LKTP
-732 EANAKE
+732 AKE
-738 IAPELKAPVNSEAN
+738 SQEDNAP
-752 AKEITPELKAPVNSE
+752 
-767 ANAKEIAPE
+767 
-776 LKAPVNSEANAK
+776 
-788 EITPELKAPVNSH
+788 
-801 QETSDS
+801 
-807 KTESDA
+807 KTEYTPKKA
-813 KQTNIVT
+813 NIVT
-820 RVINAALDT
+820 RVVNASLDT

-848 AVETGNSALQ
+848 AVETGNRALQ
-858 KIDKA
+858 KIDNA

-887 DTYNNGR
+887 DTYNNGN
-894 LDVKVGGLGAEG
+894 LDVKVGSLGAEG

-927 EGTLYSIAATESGG
+927 EGTLYAIAATESGG
-941 DPNAKSPLTRSPD
+941 DPNAKSTLTRSPN

-965 QFTSIARKETGISE
+965 QFTSVAREETGLSRE
-979 QDAFDPVKSAEAAAL
+979 DSFNPEKSAEAAAL

-1056 PEAGAQGGAQYGV
+1056 PGAGAQGGAQYGV

-1130 LEERARGKG
+1130 LEERARGRG

-1176 IDGLFDKLRNSPGM
+1176 IDGLYDKLINARGMRSNNSPQ
-1190 RKNNA
+1190 
-1195 PEPASTSQVTTAAND
+1195 PASTSQVTTAAND

>member
-34 EDLKGGRVA
+34 EDLKGERVA

-90 IREDKVTNR
+90 VVQEDV
-99 AQQAAPTAHNPPNR
+99 ALEEPQAKSTTRKGKKR
-113 RREAITE
+113 RKKAITE
-120 DVKAQRLETVKLA
+120 DV
-133 RDLKGERVAT
+133 
-143 VDPVSRSVSALNRT
+143 
-157 IENSR
+157 
-162 PDFVANA
+162 
-169 PSVDPIVDAMKRLNL
+169 
-184 GDVSRV
+184 
-190 VQEGIA
+190 
-196 QQEQQAKST
+196 
-205 TPKGKKR
+205 
-212 RRKAIPEDIKA
+212 KA

-235 FDQKG
+235 FGQKG

-375 QVNTQ
+375 QINTQ

-386 LQEQTSEIKEGNDK
+386 LQDQTSEIKEGNDK

-432 GVASLL
+432 GIASLIF
-438 MGRGMLKKAGALAF
+438 GRGALKKVGSMAL
-452 GALGAK
+452 GALGIK
-458 KLVGML
+458 GV
-464 RGGGKKTLAHEGGD
+464 
-478 LAARAAGKLGLK
+478 GKLGIK
-490 AVGKGALRAIPLVG
+490 AVAKGALRAIPLVG

-509 IYDAVTGWNDTEAQ
+509 IYDAVTGWNDIEAQ

-588 AIDSGITNLETYIS
+588 AIDSGVTNLETYIS

-613 DYTAKIGDAVSAW
+613 DYTAKIGDAISAW
-626 FSDTS
+626 FSDTTK
-631 NKLLEKLDAIKD
+631 NLNEKLDAIKN

-669 KHIKEAAGNIWDG
+669 KYIKEAGS
-682 VKNLPGKAL
+682 NLWSAAKELSGEVA
-691 DAAVDAVKNTPAA
+691 DAAVQSTPVAWVA
-704 MIVSKIPNPIGEANA
+704 SKLVNKADA
-719 KEITPE
+719 KEVTPE
-725 LKAPVNS
+725 LKTP
-732 EANAKE
+732 AKE
-738 IAPELKAPVNSEAN
+738 SQEDNAP
-752 AKEITPELKAPVNSE
+752 
-767 ANAKEIAPE
+767 
-776 LKAPVNSEANAK
+776 
-788 EITPELKAPVNSH
+788 
-801 QETSDS
+801 
-807 KTESDA
+807 KTEYTPKKA
-813 KQTNIVT
+813 NIVT
-820 RVINAALDT
+820 RVVNASLDT

-848 AVETGNSALQ
+848 AVETGNRALQ
-858 KIDKA
+858 KIDNA

-887 DTYNNGR
+887 DTYNNGN
-894 LDVKVGGLGAEG
+894 LDVKVGSLGAEG

-927 EGTLYSIAATESGG
+927 EGTLYAIAATESGG
-941 DPNAKSPLTRSPD
+941 DPNAKSTLTRSPN

-965 QFTSIARKETGISE
+965 QFTSVAREETGLSRE
-979 QDAFDPVKSAEAAAL
+979 DSFNPEKSAEAAAL

-1056 PEAGAQGGAQYGV
+1056 PGAGAQGGAQYGV

-1130 LEERARGKG
+1130 LEERARGRG

-1176 IDGLFDKLRNSPGM
+1176 IDGLYDKLINARGMRSNNSPQ
-1190 RKNNA
+1190 
-1195 PEPASTSQVTTAAND
+1195 PASTSQVTTAAND

>member
-90 IREDKVTNR
+90 VVQEDV
-99 AQQAAPTAHNPPNR
+99 ALQEPQAKSTTRKGKKR
-113 RREAITE
+113 RKKAITE
-120 DVKAQRLETVKLA
+120 DV
-133 RDLKGERVAT
+133 
-143 VDPVSRSVSALNRT
+143 
-157 IENSR
+157 
-162 PDFVANA
+162 
-169 PSVDPIVDAMKRLNL
+169 
-184 GDVSRV
+184 
-190 VQEGIA
+190 
-196 QQEQQAKST
+196 
-205 TPKGKKR
+205 
-212 RRKAIPEDIKA
+212 KA

-235 FDQKG
+235 FGQKG

-252 GRFIGKSG
+252 GRFIGKPG

-682 VKNLPGKAL
+682 VKNFPGKAL

-704 MIVSKIPNPIGEANA
+704 MIVSKIPNPIG
-719 KEITPE
+719 
-725 LKAPVNS
+725 
-732 EANAKE
+732 
-738 IAPELKAPVNSEAN
+738 
-752 AKEITPELKAPVNSE
+752 
-767 ANAKEIAPE
+767 
-776 LKAPVNSEANAK
+776 EANAK

-848 AVETGNSALQ
+848 AVETGNKAAQTIDAALGQSATGKEKALSAYEIDKRRFNNGKDVSLPKLNAAGYQWISDNADYFDELERKYGLEKGILSAVASAESSAGQRTGNPVDKNGNKLSSALGAFQ
-858 KIDKA
+858 ITK
-863 IGQNSSSSS
+863 
-872 SLNTTGTRNDIQKAA
+872 GTREDLGLSDADAMDTRKAA
-887 DTYNNGR
+887 D
-894 LDVKVGGLGAEG
+894 GA
-906 KANLDKL
+906 
-913 APYFAE
+913 
-919 LENKYGLP
+919 
-927 EGTLYSIAATESGG
+927 
-941 DPNAKSPLTRSPD
+941 
-954 GKLSG
+954 
-959 GALGMF
+959 
-965 QFTSIARKETGISE
+965 
-979 QDAFDPVKSAEAAAL
+979 
-994 LMSKYLKQANGDLNE
+994 
-1009 AITAYNAGFGTIN
+1009 
-1022 KWKKGTGDL
+1022 
-1031 SKENREYAIKV
+1031 
-1042 NTHRARY
+1042 ARY
-1049 LGGEIYT
+1049 LSMLMNRYNGDQGRAIAAYHAGMGHVDKGRVVAGTGEYVT
-1056 PEAGAQGGAQYGV
+1056 RV
-1069 RGPLPDN
+1069 RGYQQMLNNGAVYGSKVDHSAPAIYEKIPDN

-1152 MPVEEARPVANN
+1152 MPVEEARPVASN

>member
-55 NRTIENSRP
+55 NRTIETSRP

-90 IREDKVTNR
+90 VVQEDV
-99 AQQAAPTAHNPPNR
+99 ALQEPQAKSTTRKGKKR
-113 RREAITE
+113 RKKAITE
-120 DVKAQRLETVKLA
+120 DV
-133 RDLKGERVAT
+133 
-143 VDPVSRSVSALNRT
+143 
-157 IENSR
+157 
-162 PDFVANA
+162 
-169 PSVDPIVDAMKRLNL
+169 
-184 GDVSRV
+184 
-190 VQEGIA
+190 
-196 QQEQQAKST
+196 
-205 TPKGKKR
+205 
-212 RRKAIPEDIKA
+212 KA

-235 FDQKG
+235 FGQKG

-400 ILSALDQIAKNTG
+400 ILRALDQIAKNTG

-509 IYDAVTGWNDTEAQ
+509 IYGAVTGWNDTEAQ

-732 EANAKE
+732 
-738 IAPELKAPVNSEAN
+738 
-752 AKEITPELKAPVNSE
+752 
-767 ANAKEIAPE
+767 
-776 LKAPVNSEANAK
+776 
-788 EITPELKAPVNSH
+788 H

-848 AVETGNSALQ
+848 AVETGNKAAQTIDAALGQSATGKEEALSAYEIDKRRFNNGKDVSLPKLNAAGYQWISDNADYFDELERKYGLEKGILSAVASAESSAGQRTGNPVDKNGNKLSSALGAFQ
-858 KIDKA
+858 ITK
-863 IGQNSSSSS
+863 
-872 SLNTTGTRNDIQKAA
+872 GTREDLGLSDADAMDTRKAA
-887 DTYNNGR
+887 D
-894 LDVKVGGLGAEG
+894 GA
-906 KANLDKL
+906 
-913 APYFAE
+913 
-919 LENKYGLP
+919 
-927 EGTLYSIAATESGG
+927 
-941 DPNAKSPLTRSPD
+941 
-954 GKLSG
+954 
-959 GALGMF
+959 
-965 QFTSIARKETGISE
+965 
-979 QDAFDPVKSAEAAAL
+979 
-994 LMSKYLKQANGDLNE
+994 
-1009 AITAYNAGFGTIN
+1009 
-1022 KWKKGTGDL
+1022 
-1031 SKENREYAIKV
+1031 
-1042 NTHRARY
+1042 ARY
-1049 LGGEIYT
+1049 LSMLMNRYNGDQGRAIAAYHAGMGHVDKGRVVAGTGEYVT
-1056 PEAGAQGGAQYGV
+1056 RV
-1069 RGPLPDN
+1069 RGYQQMLNNGAVYGSKVDHSAPAIYEKIPDN

-1164 SSYFDQLGAQMG
+1164 SSYFDHLGAQMG

>member
-90 IREDKVTNR
+90 VVQEDV
-99 AQQAAPTAHNPPNR
+99 ALQEPQAKSTTRKGKKR
-113 RREAITE
+113 RKKAITE
-120 DVKAQRLETVKLA
+120 DV
-133 RDLKGERVAT
+133 
-143 VDPVSRSVSALNRT
+143 
-157 IENSR
+157 
-162 PDFVANA
+162 
-169 PSVDPIVDAMKRLNL
+169 
-184 GDVSRV
+184 
-190 VQEGIA
+190 
-196 QQEQQAKST
+196 
-205 TPKGKKR
+205 
-212 RRKAIPEDIKA
+212 KA

-235 FDQKG
+235 FGQKG

-413 KKKGG
+413 KRKGG

-669 KHIKEAAGNIWDG
+669 KHIKEAASNIWDG

-732 EANAKE
+732 
-738 IAPELKAPVNSEAN
+738 
-752 AKEITPELKAPVNSE
+752 
-767 ANAKEIAPE
+767 
-776 LKAPVNSEANAK
+776 
-788 EITPELKAPVNSH
+788 
-801 QETSDS
+801 QQGTSDS
-807 KTESDA
+807 KAESDA
-813 KQTNIVT
+813 KQTNIAA
-820 RVINAALDT
+820 RVINAALDM

-848 AVETGNSALQ
+848 AVETGNKAAQTIDAALGQSATGKEEALSAYEIDKRRFNNGKDVSLPKLNAAGYQWISDNADYFDELERKYGLEKGILSAVASAESSAGQRTGNPVDKNGNKLSSALGAFQ
-858 KIDKA
+858 ITK
-863 IGQNSSSSS
+863 
-872 SLNTTGTRNDIQKAA
+872 GTREDLGLSDADAMDTRKAA
-887 DTYNNGR
+887 D
-894 LDVKVGGLGAEG
+894 GA
-906 KANLDKL
+906 
-913 APYFAE
+913 
-919 LENKYGLP
+919 
-927 EGTLYSIAATESGG
+927 
-941 DPNAKSPLTRSPD
+941 
-954 GKLSG
+954 
-959 GALGMF
+959 
-965 QFTSIARKETGISE
+965 
-979 QDAFDPVKSAEAAAL
+979 
-994 LMSKYLKQANGDLNE
+994 
-1009 AITAYNAGFGTIN
+1009 
-1022 KWKKGTGDL
+1022 
-1031 SKENREYAIKV
+1031 
-1042 NTHRARY
+1042 ARY
-1049 LGGEIYT
+1049 LSILMNRYNGDQGRAIAAYHAGMGHVDKGRVVAGTGEYVT
-1056 PEAGAQGGAQYGV
+1056 RV
-1069 RGPLPDN
+1069 RGYQQMLNNGAVYGSKVDHSAPAIHEKIPDN

-1152 MPVEEARPVANN
+1152 MPVEEARPVASN

>member
-34 EDLKGGRVA
+34 EDLKRGRVA

-64 DFVANAPSVDPIVE
+64 DFVA
-78 AMKRLNLGDVSR
+78 K
-90 IREDKVTNR
+90 
-99 AQQAAPTAHNPPNR
+99 
-113 RREAITE
+113 
-120 DVKAQRLETVKLA
+120 
-133 RDLKGERVAT
+133 
-143 VDPVSRSVSALNRT
+143 
-157 IENSR
+157 
-162 PDFVANA
+162 A

-190 VQEGIA
+190 VQEDVA

-205 TPKGKKR
+205 TPKSKKR
-212 RRKAIPEDIKA
+212 RRKAIPENVKA

-235 FDQKG
+235 FGQKG

-418 LLSKLFSLLGKGAG
+418 LLSKLFSQLGKGAG

-523 RRAFG
+523 RRIFG
-528 LKSGQDPSFQQK
+528 LKGGEDPSFQQK

-669 KHIKEAAGNIWDG
+669 KHIKEAAGNIWNG

-732 EANAKE
+732 
-738 IAPELKAPVNSEAN
+738 
-752 AKEITPELKAPVNSE
+752 
-767 ANAKEIAPE
+767 
-776 LKAPVNSEANAK
+776 
-788 EITPELKAPVNSH
+788 H
-801 QETSDS
+801 QGTFDS

-813 KQTNIVT
+813 KQTNIAA
-820 RVINAALDT
+820 RVINAALDM

-848 AVETGNSALQ
+848 AVETGNKAAQTIDAALGQSATGNEEALSAYEIDKRRFNNGKDVSLPKLNAAGYQWISDHADYFDELERKYGLEKGILSAVASAESSAGQRTGNPVDKNGNKLSSALGAFQ
-858 KIDKA
+858 ITK
-863 IGQNSSSSS
+863 
-872 SLNTTGTRNDIQKAA
+872 GTREDLGLSDADAMDTRKAA
-887 DTYNNGR
+887 D
-894 LDVKVGGLGAEG
+894 GA
-906 KANLDKL
+906 
-913 APYFAE
+913 
-919 LENKYGLP
+919 
-927 EGTLYSIAATESGG
+927 
-941 DPNAKSPLTRSPD
+941 
-954 GKLSG
+954 
-959 GALGMF
+959 
-965 QFTSIARKETGISE
+965 
-979 QDAFDPVKSAEAAAL
+979 
-994 LMSKYLKQANGDLNE
+994 
-1009 AITAYNAGFGTIN
+1009 
-1022 KWKKGTGDL
+1022 
-1031 SKENREYAIKV
+1031 
-1042 NTHRARY
+1042 ARY
-1049 LGGEIYT
+1049 LSMLMNRYNGDQGRAIAAYHAGMGHVDKGRVVAGTGEYVT
-1056 PEAGAQGGAQYGV
+1056 RV
-1069 RGPLPDN
+1069 RGYQQMLNNGAVYGSKVDHSAPAIYEKIPDN

-1152 MPVEEARPVANN
+1152 MPVEEARPVASN

>member
-64 DFVANAPSVDPIVE
+64 DFVA
-78 AMKRLNLGDVSR
+78 K
-90 IREDKVTNR
+90 
-99 AQQAAPTAHNPPNR
+99 
-113 RREAITE
+113 
-120 DVKAQRLETVKLA
+120 
-133 RDLKGERVAT
+133 
-143 VDPVSRSVSALNRT
+143 
-157 IENSR
+157 
-162 PDFVANA
+162 A

-190 VQEGIA
+190 VQEDVA
-196 QQEQQAKST
+196 QQEQRAKST
-205 TPKGKKR
+205 TQKGKKR
-212 RRKAIPEDIKA
+212 RRKAIPEDVKA

-235 FDQKG
+235 FGQKG

-400 ILSALDQIAKNTG
+400 ILRALDQIAKNTG

-509 IYDAVTGWNDTEAQ
+509 IYGAVTGWNDTEAQ

-669 KHIKEAAGNIWDG
+669 KYIKEAGS
-682 VKNLPGKAL
+682 NLWSAAKELSGEVA
-691 DAAVDAVKNTPAA
+691 DAAVQSTPVAWVA
-704 MIVSKIPNPIGEANA
+704 SKLVNKADA
-719 KEITPE
+719 KEVTPE
-725 LKAPVNS
+725 LKTP
-732 EANAKE
+732 AKE
-738 IAPELKAPVNSEAN
+738 RQEDNAP
-752 AKEITPELKAPVNSE
+752 
-767 ANAKEIAPE
+767 
-776 LKAPVNSEANAK
+776 
-788 EITPELKAPVNSH
+788 
-801 QETSDS
+801 
-807 KTESDA
+807 KTEYTSKKA
-813 KQTNIVT
+813 NIVT
-820 RVINAALDT
+820 RVVNASLDT

-872 SLNTTGTRNDIQKAA
+872 SRNTTGTRNDIQKAA
-887 DTYNNGR
+887 DTYNNGN
-894 LDVKVGGLGAEG
+894 LDVKVGSLGAEG

-927 EGTLYSIAATESGG
+927 EGTLYAIAATESGG

-1056 PEAGAQGGAQYGV
+1056 PGAGAQGGAQFGV

-1130 LEERARGKG
+1130 LEERARGRG

-1176 IDGLFDKLRNSPGM
+1176 IDGLYDKLINARGMRSNNSPQ
-1190 RKNNA
+1190 
-1195 PEPASTSQVTTAAND
+1195 PDSTPQVTTAAND

>member
-34 EDLKGGRVA
+34 EDLKGG
-43 TVDPVSRSVSAL
+43 
-55 NRTIENSRP
+55 
-64 DFVANAPSVDPIVE
+64 
-78 AMKRLNLGDVSR
+78 
-90 IREDKVTNR
+90 
-99 AQQAAPTAHNPPNR
+99 
-113 RREAITE
+113 
-120 DVKAQRLETVKLA
+120 
-133 RDLKGERVAT
+133 RVAT

-228 AEHAREM
+228 AEHARKM

-432 GVASLL
+432 GIASLIFGRGVLKKVGSMALGALGIKKVASLL
-438 MGRGMLKKAGALAF
+438 GF
-452 GALGAK
+452 
-458 KLVGML
+458 
-464 RGGGKKTLAHEGGD
+464 GGKKAAAKEAGELATRG
-478 LAARAAGKLGLK
+478 AGKLATKGLGKLGVK
-490 AVGKGALRAIPLVG
+490 ALAKGALRAIPLVG

-523 RRAFG
+523 RRTFG
-528 LKSGQDPSFQQK
+528 LKDGEDPSFQQK

-555 SGISSAIGEVLKSLG
+555 SGISSAIGGVLKSLG

-607 ISTKFD
+607 ISTTFS
-613 DYTAKIGDAVSAW
+613 DYTAKIGDAISAW
-626 FSDTS
+626 FSDTTK
-631 NKLLEKLDAIKD
+631 NLNEKLDAIKN

-669 KHIKEAAGNIWDG
+669 KYIKEAGS
-682 VKNLPGKAL
+682 NLWSAAKELSGEVA
-691 DAAVDAVKNTPAA
+691 DAAVQSTPVAWVA
-704 MIVSKIPNPIGEANA
+704 SKLVNKADA
-719 KEITPE
+719 KEVTPE
-725 LKAPVNS
+725 LKTP
-732 EANAKE
+732 AKE
-738 IAPELKAPVNSEAN
+738 SQEDNAP
-752 AKEITPELKAPVNSE
+752 
-767 ANAKEIAPE
+767 
-776 LKAPVNSEANAK
+776 
-788 EITPELKAPVNSH
+788 
-801 QETSDS
+801 
-807 KTESDA
+807 KTEYTPKKA
-813 KQTNIVT
+813 NIVT
-820 RVINAALDT
+820 RVVNASLDT

-848 AVETGNSALQ
+848 AVETGNSAVR
-858 KIDKA
+858 KIDNA

-887 DTYNNGR
+887 DTYNNGN
-894 LDVKVGGLGAEG
+894 LDVKVGSLGAEG

-927 EGTLYSIAATESGG
+927 EGTLYAIAATESGG
-941 DPNAKSPLTRSPD
+941 NPYAKSQT
-954 GKLSG
+954 

-965 QFTSIARKETGISE
+965 QFTGIAREETGLAEGES
-979 QDAFDPVKSAEAAAL
+979 FDPVKSAEAAAL

-1056 PEAGAQGGAQYGV
+1056 PGAGAQGGAQYGV

-1164 SSYFDQLGAQMG
+1164 SSYFDQLGAQME

-1195 PEPASTSQVTTAAND
+1195 PEPASTSKVTTAAND

>member
-34 EDLKGGRVA
+34 E
-43 TVDPVSRSVSAL
+43 
-55 NRTIENSRP
+55 
-64 DFVANAPSVDPIVE
+64 
-78 AMKRLNLGDVSR
+78 
-90 IREDKVTNR
+90 
-99 AQQAAPTAHNPPNR
+99 
-113 RREAITE
+113 
-120 DVKAQRLETVKLA
+120 
-133 RDLKGERVAT
+133 DLKGERVAT

-190 VQEGIA
+190 VQEDVA
-196 QQEQQAKST
+196 LQEPQAKST
-205 TPKGKKR
+205 TRKGKKR
-212 RRKAIPEDIKA
+212 RKKAITEDVKA

-235 FDQKG
+235 FGQKG

-267 ARAERAEKAR
+267 ARAERAEKTR

-386 LQEQTSEIKEGNDK
+386 LQDQTSEIKEGNDK

-432 GVASLL
+432 GIASLIF
-438 MGRGMLKKAGALAF
+438 GRGALKKVGSMAL
-452 GALGAK
+452 GALGIK
-458 KLVGML
+458 GV
-464 RGGGKKTLAHEGGD
+464 
-478 LAARAAGKLGLK
+478 GKLGIK
-490 AVGKGALRAIPLVG
+490 AVAKGALRAIPLVG

-509 IYDAVTGWNDTEAQ
+509 IYDAVTGWNDIEAQ

-582 TESIAQ
+582 TESIAL

-725 LKAPVNS
+725 LKV
-732 EANAKE
+732 
-738 IAPELKAPVNSEAN
+738 
-752 AKEITPELKAPVNSE
+752 
-767 ANAKEIAPE
+767 
-776 LKAPVNSEANAK
+776 
-788 EITPELKAPVNSH
+788 PVNSH

-813 KQTNIVT
+813 KQSNIAT

-834 KTVKETANQIINAN
+834 KTVKQTANQIINAN
-848 AVETGNSALQ
+848 AVETGNKAAQTIDAALGQSATGKEEALSAYEIDKRRFNNGKDVSLPKLNAAGYQWISDNADYFDELERKYGLEKGILSAVASAESSAGQRTGNPVDKNGNKLSSALGAFQ
-858 KIDKA
+858 ITK
-863 IGQNSSSSS
+863 
-872 SLNTTGTRNDIQKAA
+872 GTREDLGLSDADAMDTRKAA
-887 DTYNNGR
+887 D
-894 LDVKVGGLGAEG
+894 GA
-906 KANLDKL
+906 
-913 APYFAE
+913 
-919 LENKYGLP
+919 
-927 EGTLYSIAATESGG
+927 
-941 DPNAKSPLTRSPD
+941 
-954 GKLSG
+954 
-959 GALGMF
+959 
-965 QFTSIARKETGISE
+965 
-979 QDAFDPVKSAEAAAL
+979 
-994 LMSKYLKQANGDLNE
+994 
-1009 AITAYNAGFGTIN
+1009 
-1022 KWKKGTGDL
+1022 
-1031 SKENREYAIKV
+1031 
-1042 NTHRARY
+1042 ARY
-1049 LGGEIYT
+1049 LSMLMNRYNGDQGRAIAAYHAGMGHVDKGRVVAGTGEYVT
-1056 PEAGAQGGAQYGV
+1056 RV
-1069 RGPLPDN
+1069 RGYQQMLNNGAVYGSKVDHSAPAIYEKIPDN

-1227 LGGSGAKPT
+1227 L
-1236 MQLADNTVSL
+1236 
-1246 DGETKRLFAQM
+1246 
-1257 TSLLARIEEHTKDSA
+1257 
-1272 KGQGTVVKVS
+1272 
-1282 TPQPG
+1282 
-1287 VMRTV
+1287 
-1292 PLSIDDPLMND
+1292 
-1303 YARVD
+1303 

>member
-90 IREDKVTNR
+90 VVQEDV
-99 AQQAAPTAHNPPNR
+99 ALQEPQAKSTTRKGKKR
-113 RREAITE
+113 RKKAITE
-120 DVKAQRLETVKLA
+120 DV
-133 RDLKGERVAT
+133 
-143 VDPVSRSVSALNRT
+143 
-157 IENSR
+157 
-162 PDFVANA
+162 
-169 PSVDPIVDAMKRLNL
+169 
-184 GDVSRV
+184 
-190 VQEGIA
+190 
-196 QQEQQAKST
+196 
-205 TPKGKKR
+205 
-212 RRKAIPEDIKA
+212 KA

-235 FDQKG
+235 FGQKG

-386 LQEQTSEIKEGNDK
+386 LQDQTSEIKEGNDK

-438 MGRGMLKKAGALAF
+438 MGRGMLKKAGTLAF

-582 TESIAQ
+582 TESIAL

-656 AIDSAIDFIKNPG
+656 AIDSAIDFIKNSG

-732 EANAKE
+732 
-738 IAPELKAPVNSEAN
+738 
-752 AKEITPELKAPVNSE
+752 
-767 ANAKEIAPE
+767 
-776 LKAPVNSEANAK
+776 
-788 EITPELKAPVNSH
+788 H
-801 QETSDS
+801 QGTSDS

-813 KQTNIVT
+813 KQTNIAA
-820 RVINAALDT
+820 RVINAALDM

-848 AVETGNSALQ
+848 AVETGNKAAQTIDAALGQSATGKEEALSAYEIDKRRFNNGKDVSLPKLNAAGYQWISDNADYFDELERKYGLEKGILSAVASAESSAGQRTGNPVDKNGNKLSSALGAFQ
-858 KIDKA
+858 ITK
-863 IGQNSSSSS
+863 
-872 SLNTTGTRNDIQKAA
+872 GTREDLGLSDADAMDTRKAA
-887 DTYNNGR
+887 D
-894 LDVKVGGLGAEG
+894 GA
-906 KANLDKL
+906 
-913 APYFAE
+913 
-919 LENKYGLP
+919 
-927 EGTLYSIAATESGG
+927 
-941 DPNAKSPLTRSPD
+941 
-954 GKLSG
+954 
-959 GALGMF
+959 
-965 QFTSIARKETGISE
+965 
-979 QDAFDPVKSAEAAAL
+979 
-994 LMSKYLKQANGDLNE
+994 
-1009 AITAYNAGFGTIN
+1009 
-1022 KWKKGTGDL
+1022 
-1031 SKENREYAIKV
+1031 
-1042 NTHRARY
+1042 ARY
-1049 LGGEIYT
+1049 LSMLMNRYNGDQGRAIAAYHAGMGHVDKGRVVAGTGEYVT
-1056 PEAGAQGGAQYGV
+1056 RV
-1069 RGPLPDN
+1069 RGYQQMLNNGAVYGSKVDHSAPAIYEKIPDN

-1190 RKNNA
+1190 RKNNE

>member
-90 IREDKVTNR
+90 
-99 AQQAAPTAHNPPNR
+99 
-113 RREAITE
+113 
-120 DVKAQRLETVKLA
+120 
-133 RDLKGERVAT
+133 
-143 VDPVSRSVSALNRT
+143 
-157 IENSR
+157 
-162 PDFVANA
+162 
-169 PSVDPIVDAMKRLNL
+169 
-184 GDVSRV
+184 V
-190 VQEGIA
+190 VQEDVA
-196 QQEQQAKST
+196 QQEQRAKST

-212 RRKAIPEDIKA
+212 RRKAIPEDVKA

-235 FDQKG
+235 FGQKG

-386 LQEQTSEIKEGNDK
+386 LQDQTSEIKEGNDK

-540 AAYTLANVLDMGGLV
+540 AAYTLANVLDLGGLV
-555 SGISSAIGEVLKSLG
+555 SGISSAIGDVLKSLG

-588 AIDSGITNLETYIS
+588 AIDSGVTNLETYIS

-732 EANAKE
+732 
-738 IAPELKAPVNSEAN
+738 
-752 AKEITPELKAPVNSE
+752 
-767 ANAKEIAPE
+767 
-776 LKAPVNSEANAK
+776 
-788 EITPELKAPVNSH
+788 H

-813 KQTNIVT
+813 KQTNIAT

-848 AVETGNSALQ
+848 AVEMGNSAVR
-858 KIDKA
+858 KIDSA

-872 SLNTTGTRNDIQKAA
+872 SRNTTGTGNDIQKAA
-887 DTYNNGR
+887 DTYNNGN
-894 LDVKVGGLGAEG
+894 LDVKVGSLGAEG

-927 EGTLYSIAATESGG
+927 EGTLYAIAATESGG

-965 QFTSIARKETGISE
+965 QFTRVAREETGLSRE
-979 QDAFDPVKSAEAAAL
+979 DSFNPEKSAEAAAL

-1056 PEAGAQGGAQYGV
+1056 PRAGTQGGRPQQSGQSP
-1069 RGPLPDN
+1069 RMDNLPEN
-1076 AVIDQSTGLAFTPGD
+1076 AFVDQSTGLAFTPGET
-1091 SPFEKGGLVDKIGNA
+1091 PFEKGGLVDRIGELT
-1106 VGVNDLVNKFMNGRG
+1106 GVNDLASKFLNGRG

-1130 LEERARGKG
+1130 LEERARGRG

-1176 IDGLFDKLRNSPGM
+1176 IDGLYDKLINARGMRSNNSPQ
-1190 RKNNA
+1190 
-1195 PEPASTSQVTTAAND
+1195 PASTSQMTTVAND

>member
-64 DFVANAPSVDPIVE
+64 DFVA
-78 AMKRLNLGDVSR
+78 K
-90 IREDKVTNR
+90 
-99 AQQAAPTAHNPPNR
+99 
-113 RREAITE
+113 
-120 DVKAQRLETVKLA
+120 
-133 RDLKGERVAT
+133 
-143 VDPVSRSVSALNRT
+143 
-157 IENSR
+157 
-162 PDFVANA
+162 A

-190 VQEGIA
+190 VQEDVA
-196 QQEQQAKST
+196 QQEQRAKST

-212 RRKAIPEDIKA
+212 RRKAIPEDVKA

-235 FDQKG
+235 FGQKG

-313 LGYAVAGPLW
+313 LGYAIAGPLW

-386 LQEQTSEIKEGNDK
+386 LQDQTSEIKEGNDK

-582 TESIAQ
+582 TESIAL

-656 AIDSAIDFIKNPG
+656 AIDSAIDFIKNPE

-732 EANAKE
+732 Y
-738 IAPELKAPVNSEAN
+738 
-752 AKEITPELKAPVNSE
+752 
-767 ANAKEIAPE
+767 
-776 LKAPVNSEANAK
+776 
-788 EITPELKAPVNSH
+788 
-801 QETSDS
+801 QGTSDS

-813 KQTNIVT
+813 KQTNIAA
-820 RVINAALDT
+820 RVINAALDM

-834 KTVKETANQIINAN
+834 KTVKETANQISNAN
-848 AVETGNSALQ
+848 AVETGNKAAQTIDAALGQSATGKEEALSAYEIDKRRFNNGKDVSLPKLNAAGYQWISDNADYFDELERKYGLEKGILSAVASAESSAGQRTGNPVDKNGNKLSSALGAFQ
-858 KIDKA
+858 ITK
-863 IGQNSSSSS
+863 
-872 SLNTTGTRNDIQKAA
+872 GTREDLGLSDADAMDTRKAA
-887 DTYNNGR
+887 D
-894 LDVKVGGLGAEG
+894 GA
-906 KANLDKL
+906 
-913 APYFAE
+913 
-919 LENKYGLP
+919 
-927 EGTLYSIAATESGG
+927 
-941 DPNAKSPLTRSPD
+941 
-954 GKLSG
+954 
-959 GALGMF
+959 
-965 QFTSIARKETGISE
+965 
-979 QDAFDPVKSAEAAAL
+979 
-994 LMSKYLKQANGDLNE
+994 
-1009 AITAYNAGFGTIN
+1009 
-1022 KWKKGTGDL
+1022 
-1031 SKENREYAIKV
+1031 
-1042 NTHRARY
+1042 ARY
-1049 LGGEIYT
+1049 LSMLMNRYNGDQGRAIAAYHAGMGHVDKGRVVAGTGEYVT
-1056 PEAGAQGGAQYGV
+1056 RV
-1069 RGPLPDN
+1069 RGYQQMLNNGAVYGSKVDHSAPAIYEKIPDN

>member
-55 NRTIENSRP
+55 NHTIENSRP
-64 DFVANAPSVDPIVE
+64 DFVA
-78 AMKRLNLGDVSR
+78 K
-90 IREDKVTNR
+90 
-99 AQQAAPTAHNPPNR
+99 
-113 RREAITE
+113 
-120 DVKAQRLETVKLA
+120 
-133 RDLKGERVAT
+133 
-143 VDPVSRSVSALNRT
+143 
-157 IENSR
+157 
-162 PDFVANA
+162 A

-190 VQEGIA
+190 VQEDVA
-196 QQEQQAKST
+196 QQEQRAKST
-205 TPKGKKR
+205 TPNGKKR
-212 RRKAIPEDIKA
+212 RRKAIPEDVKA

-235 FDQKG
+235 FGQKG

-386 LQEQTSEIKEGNDK
+386 LQDQTSEIKEGNDK

-582 TESIAQ
+582 TESIAL

-732 EANAKE
+732 
-738 IAPELKAPVNSEAN
+738 
-752 AKEITPELKAPVNSE
+752 
-767 ANAKEIAPE
+767 
-776 LKAPVNSEANAK
+776 
-788 EITPELKAPVNSH
+788 H
-801 QETSDS
+801 QGTSDS

-813 KQTNIVT
+813 KQTNIAA
-820 RVINAALDT
+820 RVINAALDM

-834 KTVKETANQIINAN
+834 KTVKETANQIINTN
-848 AVETGNSALQ
+848 AVETGNKAAQTIDAALGQSATGKEEALSAYEIDKRRFNNGKDVSLPKLNAAGYQWISDNADYFDELERKYGLEKGILSAVASAESSAGQRTGNPVDKNGNKLSSALGAFQ
-858 KIDKA
+858 ITK
-863 IGQNSSSSS
+863 
-872 SLNTTGTRNDIQKAA
+872 GTREDLGLSDADAMDTRKAA
-887 DTYNNGR
+887 D
-894 LDVKVGGLGAEG
+894 GA
-906 KANLDKL
+906 
-913 APYFAE
+913 
-919 LENKYGLP
+919 
-927 EGTLYSIAATESGG
+927 
-941 DPNAKSPLTRSPD
+941 
-954 GKLSG
+954 
-959 GALGMF
+959 
-965 QFTSIARKETGISE
+965 
-979 QDAFDPVKSAEAAAL
+979 
-994 LMSKYLKQANGDLNE
+994 
-1009 AITAYNAGFGTIN
+1009 
-1022 KWKKGTGDL
+1022 
-1031 SKENREYAIKV
+1031 
-1042 NTHRARY
+1042 ARY
-1049 LGGEIYT
+1049 LSMLMNRYNGDQGRAIAAYHAGMGHVDKGRVVAGTGEYVT
-1056 PEAGAQGGAQYGV
+1056 RV
-1069 RGPLPDN
+1069 RGYQQMLNNGAVYGSKVDHSAPAIYEKIPDN

-1152 MPVEEARPVANN
+1152 MPVEEARPVASN

-1195 PEPASTSQVTTAAND
+1195 LEPASTSQVTTAAND

>member
-34 EDLKGGRVA
+34 EDLKGERVA
-43 TVDPVSRSVSAL
+43 TVDPDSRSVSAL

-64 DFVANAPSVDPIVE
+64 DFVTNAPSVDPIVD
-78 AMKRLNLGDVSR
+78 AIKRLNLGDVSR

-400 ILSALDQIAKNTG
+400 ILRALDQIAKNTG

-682 VKNLPGKAL
+682 VKNFPGKAL

-732 EANAKE
+732 
-738 IAPELKAPVNSEAN
+738 
-752 AKEITPELKAPVNSE
+752 
-767 ANAKEIAPE
+767 
-776 LKAPVNSEANAK
+776 
-788 EITPELKAPVNSH
+788 H

-813 KQTNIVT
+813 KQTNIAT

-848 AVETGNSALQ
+848 AVETGNSAVR
-858 KIDKA
+858 KIDSA

-872 SLNTTGTRNDIQKAA
+872 SRNTTGTGNDIQKAA
-887 DTYNNGR
+887 DTYNNGS
-894 LDVKVGGLGAEG
+894 LDVKVGSLGAEG

-927 EGTLYSIAATESGG
+927 EGTLYAIAATESGG

-979 QDAFDPVKSAEAAAL
+979 PDAFDPVKSAEAAAL

-1056 PEAGAQGGAQYGV
+1056 PGAGAQGGAQYGV

-1176 IDGLFDKLRNSPGM
+1176 IDGLYDKLINARGMRSNNSPQ
-1190 RKNNA
+1190 
-1195 PEPASTSQVTTAAND
+1195 PASTSQVTTAVND

>member
-34 EDLKGGRVA
+34 EDLKGERVA

-64 DFVANAPSVDPIVE
+64 DFVTNAPSVDSIVD

-99 AQQAAPTAHNPPNR
+99 EQQAAPTAHNPPNR

-120 DVKAQRLETVKLA
+120 DVKAQRLETVKLD

-228 AEHAREM
+228 AEHAHKM

-464 RGGGKKTLAHEGGD
+464 RGGGKKTIAHEGGN

-540 AAYTLANVLDMGGLV
+540 AAYTLANVLDMGGLI

-607 ISTKFD
+607 ISTKFE

-732 EANAKE
+732 
-738 IAPELKAPVNSEAN
+738 
-752 AKEITPELKAPVNSE
+752 
-767 ANAKEIAPE
+767 
-776 LKAPVNSEANAK
+776 
-788 EITPELKAPVNSH
+788 H

-872 SLNTTGTRNDIQKAA
+872 SLNTTGTRSDIQKAA

-894 LDVKVGGLGAEG
+894 LDVKVGSLGSEG

-927 EGTLYSIAATESGG
+927 EGTLYAIAATESGG
-941 DPNAKSPLTRSPD
+941 NPYAKSQT
-954 GKLSG
+954 

-965 QFTSIARKETGISE
+965 QFTGIAREETGLAEGES
-979 QDAFDPVKSAEAAAL
+979 FDPVKSAEAAAL

-1009 AITAYNAGFGTIN
+1009 AITAYNAGFGTID

-1056 PEAGAQGGAQYGV
+1056 PGAGAQGGAQYGV

-1195 PEPASTSQVTTAAND
+1195 PEPASTSKVTTAAND

>member
-43 TVDPVSRSVSAL
+43 TVDPVSHSVSVL

-64 DFVANAPSVDPIVE
+64 DFVANAPSVAPIVE

-90 IREDKVTNR
+90 VVQEDV
-99 AQQAAPTAHNPPNR
+99 ALQEPQAKSTTRKGKKR
-113 RREAITE
+113 RKKAITE
-120 DVKAQRLETVKLA
+120 DV
-133 RDLKGERVAT
+133 
-143 VDPVSRSVSALNRT
+143 
-157 IENSR
+157 
-162 PDFVANA
+162 
-169 PSVDPIVDAMKRLNL
+169 
-184 GDVSRV
+184 
-190 VQEGIA
+190 
-196 QQEQQAKST
+196 
-205 TPKGKKR
+205 
-212 RRKAIPEDIKA
+212 KA

-235 FDQKG
+235 FGQKG

-252 GRFIGKSG
+252 GRFIGKPG

-367 SQNSADVV
+367 TQNSADVV

-386 LQEQTSEIKEGNDK
+386 LQDQTSEIKEGNDK

-540 AAYTLANVLDMGGLV
+540 AAYTLANVLDLGGLV
-555 SGISSAIGEVLKSLG
+555 SGISSAIGDVLKSLG

-588 AIDSGITNLETYIS
+588 AIDSGVTNLETYIS

-631 NKLLEKLDAIKD
+631 NKLLEKLDTIKD

-704 MIVSKIPNPIGEANA
+704 MVVSKIPNPIGEANA

-732 EANAKE
+732 
-738 IAPELKAPVNSEAN
+738 
-752 AKEITPELKAPVNSE
+752 
-767 ANAKEIAPE
+767 
-776 LKAPVNSEANAK
+776 
-788 EITPELKAPVNSH
+788 H
-801 QETSDS
+801 QGTSDS

-813 KQTNIVT
+813 KQTNIAA
-820 RVINAALDT
+820 RVINAALDM

-848 AVETGNSALQ
+848 AVETGNKAAQTIDAALGQSATGKEEALSAYEIDKRRFNNGKDVSLPKLNAAGYQWISDNADYFDELERKYGLEKGILSAVASAESSAGQRTGNPVDKNGNKLSSALGAFQ
-858 KIDKA
+858 ITK
-863 IGQNSSSSS
+863 
-872 SLNTTGTRNDIQKAA
+872 GTREDLGLSDADAMDTRKAA
-887 DTYNNGR
+887 D
-894 LDVKVGGLGAEG
+894 GA
-906 KANLDKL
+906 
-913 APYFAE
+913 
-919 LENKYGLP
+919 
-927 EGTLYSIAATESGG
+927 
-941 DPNAKSPLTRSPD
+941 
-954 GKLSG
+954 
-959 GALGMF
+959 
-965 QFTSIARKETGISE
+965 
-979 QDAFDPVKSAEAAAL
+979 
-994 LMSKYLKQANGDLNE
+994 
-1009 AITAYNAGFGTIN
+1009 
-1022 KWKKGTGDL
+1022 
-1031 SKENREYAIKV
+1031 
-1042 NTHRARY
+1042 ARY
-1049 LGGEIYT
+1049 LSMLMNRYNGDQGRAIAAYHAGMGHVDKGRVVAGTGEYVT
-1056 PEAGAQGGAQYGV
+1056 RV
-1069 RGPLPDN
+1069 RGYQQMLNNGAVYGSKVDHSAPAIYEKIPDN

-1152 MPVEEARPVANN
+1152 MPVEEARPVASN

>member
-34 EDLKGGRVA
+34 EDLKGERVA

-64 DFVANAPSVDPIVE
+64 DFVTNAPSVDPIVD
-78 AMKRLNLGDVSR
+78 AIKRLNLGDVSR

-267 ARAERAEKAR
+267 ARAERAEKTR

-352 GNDDNSRRKGFFRRK
+352 GNDDNSRKKGFFRRK
-367 SQNSADVV
+367 SQSSADVV

-386 LQEQTSEIKEGNDK
+386 LQDQTSEIKEGNDK
-400 ILSALDQIAKNTG
+400 ILRALDQIAKNTG

-738 IAPELKAPVNSEAN
+738 IAPELKAPVNS
-752 AKEITPELKAPVNSE
+752 
-767 ANAKEIAPE
+767 
-776 LKAPVNSEANAK
+776 
-788 EITPELKAPVNSH
+788 H

-834 KTVKETANQIINAN
+834 ETVKETANQIINAN

-858 KIDKA
+858 KIDSA

-872 SLNTTGTRNDIQKAA
+872 SRNTTGTGNDIQKAA
-887 DTYNNGR
+887 DTYNNGS
-894 LDVKVGGLGAEG
+894 LDVKVGSLGAEG

-927 EGTLYSIAATESGG
+927 EGTLYAIAATESGG

-979 QDAFDPVKSAEAAAL
+979 PDAFDPVKSAEAAAL

-1056 PEAGAQGGAQYGV
+1056 PGAGAQGGAQYGV

-1130 LEERARGKG
+1130 LEERARGRG

-1176 IDGLFDKLRNSPGM
+1176 IDGLYDKLINARGMRSNNSPQ
-1190 RKNNA
+1190 
-1195 PEPASTSQVTTAAND
+1195 PASTSQVTTAAND

>member
-55 NRTIENSRP
+55 NHTIENSRP
-64 DFVANAPSVDPIVE
+64 DFVA
-78 AMKRLNLGDVSR
+78 K
-90 IREDKVTNR
+90 
-99 AQQAAPTAHNPPNR
+99 
-113 RREAITE
+113 
-120 DVKAQRLETVKLA
+120 
-133 RDLKGERVAT
+133 
-143 VDPVSRSVSALNRT
+143 
-157 IENSR
+157 
-162 PDFVANA
+162 A

-190 VQEGIA
+190 VQEDVA
-196 QQEQQAKST
+196 QQEQRAKST
-205 TPKGKKR
+205 TPNGKKR
-212 RRKAIPEDIKA
+212 RRKAIPEDVKA

-235 FDQKG
+235 FGQKG

-386 LQEQTSEIKEGNDK
+386 LQEQTSEIKESNDK

-588 AIDSGITNLETYIS
+588 AIDSGITNLETYIA

-732 EANAKE
+732 
-738 IAPELKAPVNSEAN
+738 
-752 AKEITPELKAPVNSE
+752 
-767 ANAKEIAPE
+767 
-776 LKAPVNSEANAK
+776 
-788 EITPELKAPVNSH
+788 H

-813 KQTNIVT
+813 KQSNIAT

-834 KTVKETANQIINAN
+834 KTVKQTANQIINAN
-848 AVETGNSALQ
+848 AVETGNKAAQTIDAALGQSATGKEEALSAYEIDKRRFNNGKDVSLPKLNAAGYQWISDNADYFDELERKYGLEKGILSAVASAESSAGQRTGNPVDKNGNKLSSALGAFQ
-858 KIDKA
+858 ITK
-863 IGQNSSSSS
+863 
-872 SLNTTGTRNDIQKAA
+872 GTREDLGLSDADAMDTRKAA
-887 DTYNNGR
+887 D
-894 LDVKVGGLGAEG
+894 GA
-906 KANLDKL
+906 
-913 APYFAE
+913 
-919 LENKYGLP
+919 
-927 EGTLYSIAATESGG
+927 
-941 DPNAKSPLTRSPD
+941 
-954 GKLSG
+954 
-959 GALGMF
+959 
-965 QFTSIARKETGISE
+965 
-979 QDAFDPVKSAEAAAL
+979 
-994 LMSKYLKQANGDLNE
+994 
-1009 AITAYNAGFGTIN
+1009 
-1022 KWKKGTGDL
+1022 
-1031 SKENREYAIKV
+1031 
-1042 NTHRARY
+1042 ARY
-1049 LGGEIYT
+1049 LSMLMNRYNGDQGRAIAAYHAGMGHVDKGRVVAGTGEYVT
-1056 PEAGAQGGAQYGV
+1056 RV
-1069 RGPLPDN
+1069 RGYQQMLNNGAVYGSKVDHSAPAIYEKIPDN

-1152 MPVEEARPVANN
+1152 MPVEEARPVASN

-1190 RKNNA
+1190 RKNNV

>member
-64 DFVANAPSVDPIVE
+64 DFVA
-78 AMKRLNLGDVSR
+78 K
-90 IREDKVTNR
+90 
-99 AQQAAPTAHNPPNR
+99 
-113 RREAITE
+113 
-120 DVKAQRLETVKLA
+120 
-133 RDLKGERVAT
+133 
-143 VDPVSRSVSALNRT
+143 
-157 IENSR
+157 
-162 PDFVANA
+162 A

-190 VQEGIA
+190 VQEDVA
-196 QQEQQAKST
+196 QQEQRAKST

-212 RRKAIPEDIKA
+212 RRKAIPEDVKA

-235 FDQKG
+235 FGQKG
-240 GAQKSQNQRDAR
+240 DAQKSQNQRDAR

-386 LQEQTSEIKEGNDK
+386 LQAQTSEIKEGNDK

-432 GVASLL
+432 GIASLIFGRGALKKVGSMALGALGIKKVASLL
-438 MGRGMLKKAGALAF
+438 GF
-452 GALGAK
+452 
-458 KLVGML
+458 
-464 RGGGKKTLAHEGGD
+464 GGKKAAAKEAGELATRG
-478 LAARAAGKLGLK
+478 AGKLATKGLGKLGVK
-490 AVGKGALRAIPLVG
+490 ALAKGALRAIPLVG

-528 LKSGQDPSFQQK
+528 LKDGENPSFQQK

-555 SGISSAIGEVLKSLG
+555 SGISSAIGGVLKSLG

-588 AIDSGITNLETYIS
+588 AIDSGITSLETYIS

-607 ISTKFD
+607 ISTTFG
-613 DYTAKIGDAVSAW
+613 DYTAKIGDAISAW
-626 FSDTS
+626 FSDTTK
-631 NKLLEKLDAIKD
+631 NLNEKLDAIKN

-656 AIDSAIDFIKNPG
+656 AINSAIDFIKNPG
-669 KHIKEAAGNIWDG
+669 KYIKEAGS
-682 VKNLPGKAL
+682 NLWSAAKELSGEVA
-691 DAAVDAVKNTPAA
+691 DAAVQSPPVAWVASKLVKKAD
-704 MIVSKIPNPIGEANA
+704 A
-719 KEITPE
+719 KEVKPE
-725 LKAPVNS
+725 LKTP
-732 EANAKE
+732 AKE
-738 IAPELKAPVNSEAN
+738 RQEGNAP
-752 AKEITPELKAPVNSE
+752 
-767 ANAKEIAPE
+767 
-776 LKAPVNSEANAK
+776 
-788 EITPELKAPVNSH
+788 
-801 QETSDS
+801 
-807 KTESDA
+807 KTEYTPKKA
-813 KQTNIVT
+813 NIVT
-820 RVINAALDT
+820 RVVNASLDT

-834 KTVKETANQIINAN
+834 KTVKETANQIIKAN

-887 DTYNNGR
+887 DTYNNGN
-894 LDVKVGGLGAEG
+894 LDVKVGSLGAEG
-906 KANLDKL
+906 KENLDKL

-927 EGTLYSIAATESGG
+927 EGTLYAIAATESGG
-941 DPNAKSPLTRSPD
+941 NPYAKSQT
-954 GKLSG
+954 

-965 QFTSIARKETGISE
+965 QFTGIAREETGLSRE
-979 QDAFDPVKSAEAAAL
+979 DSFNPEKSAEAAAL

-1056 PEAGAQGGAQYGV
+1056 PGAGAQGGAQYGV

-1176 IDGLFDKLRNSPGM
+1176 IDGLYDKLINARGMRSNNSPQ
-1190 RKNNA
+1190 
-1195 PEPASTSQVTTAAND
+1195 PATTSQVTTAAND

>member
-34 EDLKGGRVA
+34 EDLKGERVA

-64 DFVANAPSVDPIVE
+64 DFVTNAPSVDPIVD
-78 AMKRLNLGDVSR
+78 AIKRLNLGDVSR

-464 RGGGKKTLAHEGGD
+464 RGGGKKTIAHEGGD

-607 ISTKFD
+607 ISTKFE

-669 KHIKEAAGNIWDG
+669 KHIKEAGS
-682 VKNLPGKAL
+682 NLWSAAKELSGEVV
-691 DAAVDAVKNTPAA
+691 DAAVQSTPVAWVASKLVKKAD
-704 MIVSKIPNPIGEANA
+704 A
-719 KEITPE
+719 KEVKPE
-725 LKAPVNS
+725 LKTP
-732 EANAKE
+732 AKE
-738 IAPELKAPVNSEAN
+738 RQEGNAP
-752 AKEITPELKAPVNSE
+752 
-767 ANAKEIAPE
+767 
-776 LKAPVNSEANAK
+776 
-788 EITPELKAPVNSH
+788 
-801 QETSDS
+801 
-807 KTESDA
+807 KTEYTPKKA
-813 KQTNIVT
+813 NIVT
-820 RVINAALDT
+820 RVVNASLDT

-834 KTVKETANQIINAN
+834 KTVKETANQIIKAN
-848 AVETGNSALQ
+848 AVETGNRALQ
-858 KIDKA
+858 KIDNA

-887 DTYNNGR
+887 DTYNNGN
-894 LDVKVGGLGAEG
+894 LDVKVGSLGAEG

-927 EGTLYSIAATESGG
+927 EGTLYAIAATESGG

-1056 PEAGAQGGAQYGV
+1056 PGAGAQGGAQYGV

-1076 AVIDQSTGLAFTPGD
+1076 AVIDQSTGLAFTLGD

-1176 IDGLFDKLRNSPGM
+1176 IDGLFDKLLNSPGM

>member
-90 IREDKVTNR
+90 VVQEDV
-99 AQQAAPTAHNPPNR
+99 ALQEPQAKSTTRKGKKR
-113 RREAITE
+113 RKKAITE
-120 DVKAQRLETVKLA
+120 DV
-133 RDLKGERVAT
+133 
-143 VDPVSRSVSALNRT
+143 
-157 IENSR
+157 
-162 PDFVANA
+162 
-169 PSVDPIVDAMKRLNL
+169 
-184 GDVSRV
+184 
-190 VQEGIA
+190 
-196 QQEQQAKST
+196 
-205 TPKGKKR
+205 
-212 RRKAIPEDIKA
+212 KA

-235 FDQKG
+235 FGQKG

-400 ILSALDQIAKNTG
+400 ILRALDQIAKNTG

-509 IYDAVTGWNDTEAQ
+509 IYGAVTGWNDTEAQ

-607 ISTKFD
+607 ISTIFS
-613 DYTAKIGDAVSAW
+613 DYTARIGDAISAW
-626 FSDTS
+626 FSDTTK
-631 NKLLEKLDAIKD
+631 NLNEKLDAIKN

-669 KHIKEAAGNIWDG
+669 KYIKEAGS
-682 VKNLPGKAL
+682 NLWSAAKELSGEVA
-691 DAAVDAVKNTPAA
+691 DAAVQSTPVAWVA
-704 MIVSKIPNPIGEANA
+704 SKLVNKADA
-719 KEITPE
+719 KEVTPE
-725 LKAPVNS
+725 LKTP
-732 EANAKE
+732 AKE
-738 IAPELKAPVNSEAN
+738 RQEDNAP
-752 AKEITPELKAPVNSE
+752 
-767 ANAKEIAPE
+767 
-776 LKAPVNSEANAK
+776 
-788 EITPELKAPVNSH
+788 
-801 QETSDS
+801 
-807 KTESDA
+807 KTEYTSKKA
-813 KQTNIVT
+813 NIVT
-820 RVINAALDT
+820 RVVNASLDT

-863 IGQNSSSSS
+863 IGQNSLSSS

-887 DTYNNGR
+887 DTYNNGN
-894 LDVKVGGLGAEG
+894 LDVKVGSLGAEG

-927 EGTLYSIAATESGG
+927 EGTLYAIAATESGG
-941 DPNAKSPLTRSPD
+941 NPNAKSTLTRSPN

-965 QFTSIARKETGISE
+965 QFTSVAREETGLSRE
-979 QDAFDPVKSAEAAAL
+979 DSFNPEKSAEAAAL

-1056 PEAGAQGGAQYGV
+1056 PGAGAQGGAQYGV

-1152 MPVEEARPVANN
+1152 MPVEEARPVASN

-1195 PEPASTSQVTTAAND
+1195 PEPASTSLVTTAAND

>member
-34 EDLKGGRVA
+34 E
-43 TVDPVSRSVSAL
+43 
-55 NRTIENSRP
+55 
-64 DFVANAPSVDPIVE
+64 
-78 AMKRLNLGDVSR
+78 
-90 IREDKVTNR
+90 
-99 AQQAAPTAHNPPNR
+99 
-113 RREAITE
+113 
-120 DVKAQRLETVKLA
+120 
-133 RDLKGERVAT
+133 DLKGERVAT

-190 VQEGIA
+190 VQEDVA
-196 QQEQQAKST
+196 LQEPQAKST
-205 TPKGKKR
+205 TRKGKKR
-212 RRKAIPEDIKA
+212 RKKAITEDVKA

-235 FDQKG
+235 FGQKG

-267 ARAERAEKAR
+267 ARAERAEKTR

-352 GNDDNSRRKGFFRRK
+352 GNDDNSRKKGFFRRK
-367 SQNSADVV
+367 SQSSADVV

-386 LQEQTSEIKEGNDK
+386 LQDQTSEIKEGNDK

-432 GVASLL
+432 GIASLIF
-438 MGRGMLKKAGALAF
+438 GRGALKKVGSMAL
-452 GALGAK
+452 GALGIK
-458 KLVGML
+458 GV
-464 RGGGKKTLAHEGGD
+464 
-478 LAARAAGKLGLK
+478 GKLGIK
-490 AVGKGALRAIPLVG
+490 AVAKGALRAIPLVG

-509 IYDAVTGWNDTEAQ
+509 IYDAVTGWNDIEAQ

-588 AIDSGITNLETYIS
+588 AIDSGVTNLETYIS

-613 DYTAKIGDAVSAW
+613 DYTAKIGDAISAW
-626 FSDTS
+626 FSDTTK
-631 NKLLEKLDAIKD
+631 NLNEKLDAIKN

-669 KHIKEAAGNIWDG
+669 KYIKEAGS
-682 VKNLPGKAL
+682 NLWSAAKELSGEVA
-691 DAAVDAVKNTPAA
+691 DAAVQSTPVAWVA
-704 MIVSKIPNPIGEANA
+704 SKLVNKADA
-719 KEITPE
+719 KEVTPE
-725 LKAPVNS
+725 LKTP
-732 EANAKE
+732 AKE
-738 IAPELKAPVNSEAN
+738 SQEDNAP
-752 AKEITPELKAPVNSE
+752 
-767 ANAKEIAPE
+767 
-776 LKAPVNSEANAK
+776 
-788 EITPELKAPVNSH
+788 
-801 QETSDS
+801 
-807 KTESDA
+807 KTEYTPKKA
-813 KQTNIVT
+813 NIVT
-820 RVINAALDT
+820 RVVNASLDT

-848 AVETGNSALQ
+848 AVETGNRALQ
-858 KIDKA
+858 KIDNA

-887 DTYNNGR
+887 DTYNNGN
-894 LDVKVGGLGAEG
+894 LDVKVGSLGAEG

-927 EGTLYSIAATESGG
+927 EGTLYAIAATESGG
-941 DPNAKSPLTRSPD
+941 DPNAKSTLTRSPN

-965 QFTSIARKETGISE
+965 QFTSVAREETGLSRE
-979 QDAFDPVKSAEAAAL
+979 DSFNPEKSAEAAAL

-1056 PEAGAQGGAQYGV
+1056 PGAGAQGGAQYGV

-1130 LEERARGKG
+1130 LEERARGRG

-1176 IDGLFDKLRNSPGM
+1176 IDGLYDKLINARGMRSNNSPQ
-1190 RKNNA
+1190 
-1195 PEPASTSQVTTAAND
+1195 PASTSQVTTAAND

>member
-34 EDLKGGRVA
+34 EDLKRGRVA

-64 DFVANAPSVDPIVE
+64 DFVA
-78 AMKRLNLGDVSR
+78 K
-90 IREDKVTNR
+90 
-99 AQQAAPTAHNPPNR
+99 
-113 RREAITE
+113 
-120 DVKAQRLETVKLA
+120 
-133 RDLKGERVAT
+133 
-143 VDPVSRSVSALNRT
+143 
-157 IENSR
+157 
-162 PDFVANA
+162 A

-190 VQEGIA
+190 VQEDVA

-205 TPKGKKR
+205 TPKSKKR
-212 RRKAIPEDIKA
+212 RRKAIPENVKA

-235 FDQKG
+235 FGQKG

-452 GALGAK
+452 GALGVK

-523 RRAFG
+523 RRIFG
-528 LKSGQDPSFQQK
+528 LKGGEDPSFQQK

-570 FEDIGNMLQSFS
+570 FEEIGNMLQSFS

-626 FSDTS
+626 FSDIS

-669 KHIKEAAGNIWDG
+669 KHIKEAAGNIWNG

-732 EANAKE
+732 
-738 IAPELKAPVNSEAN
+738 
-752 AKEITPELKAPVNSE
+752 
-767 ANAKEIAPE
+767 
-776 LKAPVNSEANAK
+776 
-788 EITPELKAPVNSH
+788 H
-801 QETSDS
+801 QGTSDS

-813 KQTNIVT
+813 KQTNIAA
-820 RVINAALDT
+820 RVINAALDM

-848 AVETGNSALQ
+848 AVETGNSTLQ
-858 KIDKA
+858 KIDNA

-887 DTYNNGR
+887 DTYNNGN
-894 LDVKVGGLGAEG
+894 LDVKVGSLGAEG

-927 EGTLYSIAATESGG
+927 EGTLHSIAATESNGN
-941 DPNAKSPLTRSPD
+941 PYAKSQT
-954 GKLSG
+954 

-965 QFTSIARKETGISE
+965 QFTDIARKETGLSRE
-979 QDAFDPVKSAEAAAL
+979 DSFNPEKSAEAAAL
-994 LMSKYLKQANGDLNE
+994 LMSKYLKQAKGDWNE
-1009 AITAYNAGFGTIN
+1009 AITAYNAGFRTIN
-1022 KWKKGTGDL
+1022 NWKKGTGDL

-1056 PEAGAQGGAQYGV
+1056 PGAGAQGGAQYGI
-1069 RGPLPDN
+1069 RGALPDN

-1091 SPFEKGGLVDKIGNA
+1091 SPFEKGGLVDKIGNT

-1176 IDGLFDKLRNSPGM
+1176 IDGLYDKLINARGMRSNNSPQ
-1190 RKNNA
+1190 
-1195 PEPASTSQVTTAAND
+1195 PASTSQVTTAVND

>member
-25 ELAGIREAV
+25 ELADIREAV
-34 EDLKGGRVA
+34 EDLKGERVA

-64 DFVANAPSVDPIVE
+64 DFVTNAPSVDSIVD

-99 AQQAAPTAHNPPNR
+99 EQQAAPTAHNPPNR

-120 DVKAQRLETVKLA
+120 DVKAQRLETVKLD

-228 AEHAREM
+228 AEHARKM

-432 GVASLL
+432 GIASLIFGRGVLKKVGSMALGALGIKKVASLL
-438 MGRGMLKKAGALAF
+438 GF
-452 GALGAK
+452 
-458 KLVGML
+458 
-464 RGGGKKTLAHEGGD
+464 GGKKAAAKEAGELATRG
-478 LAARAAGKLGLK
+478 AGKLATKGLGKLGVK
-490 AVGKGALRAIPLVG
+490 ALAKGALRAIPLVG

-523 RRAFG
+523 RRTFG
-528 LKSGQDPSFQQK
+528 LKDGEDPSFQQK

-555 SGISSAIGEVLKSLG
+555 SGISSAIGGVLKSLG

-607 ISTKFD
+607 ISTTFS
-613 DYTAKIGDAVSAW
+613 DYTAKIGDAISAW
-626 FSDTS
+626 FSDTTK
-631 NKLLEKLDAIKD
+631 NLNEKLDAIKN

-669 KHIKEAAGNIWDG
+669 KYIKEAGS
-682 VKNLPGKAL
+682 NLWSAAKELSGEVA
-691 DAAVDAVKNTPAA
+691 DAAVQSTPVAWVA
-704 MIVSKIPNPIGEANA
+704 SKLVNKADA
-719 KEITPE
+719 KEVTPE
-725 LKAPVNS
+725 LKTP
-732 EANAKE
+732 AKE
-738 IAPELKAPVNSEAN
+738 SQEDNAP
-752 AKEITPELKAPVNSE
+752 
-767 ANAKEIAPE
+767 
-776 LKAPVNSEANAK
+776 
-788 EITPELKAPVNSH
+788 
-801 QETSDS
+801 
-807 KTESDA
+807 KTEYTPKKA
-813 KQTNIVT
+813 NIVT
-820 RVINAALDT
+820 RVVNASLDT

-858 KIDKA
+858 KIDNA

-887 DTYNNGR
+887 DTYNNGN
-894 LDVKVGGLGAEG
+894 LDVKVGSLGAEG

-927 EGTLYSIAATESGG
+927 EGTLYAIAATESGG
-941 DPNAKSPLTRSPD
+941 NPYAKSQT
-954 GKLSG
+954 

-965 QFTSIARKETGISE
+965 QFTGIAREETGLAEGES
-979 QDAFDPVKSAEAAAL
+979 FDPVKSAEAAAL

-1056 PEAGAQGGAQYGV
+1056 PGAGAQGGAQYGV

-1164 SSYFDQLGAQMG
+1164 SSYFDQLGAQME

-1195 PEPASTSQVTTAAND
+1195 PEPASTSKVTTAAND

-1257 TSLLARIEEHTKDSA
+1257 ASLLARIEEHTKDSA

>member
-55 NRTIENSRP
+55 NRTIDNSRP
-64 DFVANAPSVDPIVE
+64 DFVA
-78 AMKRLNLGDVSR
+78 K
-90 IREDKVTNR
+90 
-99 AQQAAPTAHNPPNR
+99 
-113 RREAITE
+113 
-120 DVKAQRLETVKLA
+120 
-133 RDLKGERVAT
+133 
-143 VDPVSRSVSALNRT
+143 
-157 IENSR
+157 
-162 PDFVANA
+162 A

-190 VQEGIA
+190 VQEDVA
-196 QQEQQAKST
+196 QQELRAKST

-212 RRKAIPEDIKA
+212 HRKAIPEDVKA

-235 FDQKG
+235 FGQKG
-240 GAQKSQNQRDAR
+240 GAQKSQNKRDAR
-252 GRFIGKSG
+252 GCFIGKSG
-260 SKAAAED
+260 SKAATED
-267 ARAERAEKAR
+267 ARAERAEKTR

-432 GVASLL
+432 GIASLIF
-438 MGRGMLKKAGALAF
+438 GRGALKKVGSMVL
-452 GALGAK
+452 GALGIK
-458 KLVGML
+458 GV
-464 RGGGKKTLAHEGGD
+464 
-478 LAARAAGKLGLK
+478 GKLGIK
-490 AVGKGALRAIPLVG
+490 AVAKGALRAIPLVG

-509 IYDAVTGWNDTEAQ
+509 IYDAVTGWNDIEAQ

-528 LKSGQDPSFQQK
+528 LKDGEEPSFQQK

-588 AIDSGITNLETYIS
+588 AIDSGVTNLETYIS

-613 DYTAKIGDAVSAW
+613 DYTAKIGDAISAW
-626 FSDTS
+626 FSDTTK
-631 NKLLEKLDAIKD
+631 NLNEKLDAIKN

-669 KHIKEAAGNIWDG
+669 KYIKEAGSNLWHTVKEHAGEAMD
-682 VKNLPGKAL
+682 KTA
-691 DAAVDAVKNTPAA
+691 DAVIQSTPLGLVASTL
-704 MIVSKIPNPIGEANA
+704 VNKANA
-719 KEITPE
+719 KEVTPE
-725 LKAPVNS
+725 LKTP
-732 EANAKE
+732 AKE
-738 IAPELKAPVNSEAN
+738 SQERNTPKSEDIPKKA
-752 AKEITPELKAPVNSE
+752 
-767 ANAKEIAPE
+767 
-776 LKAPVNSEANAK
+776 
-788 EITPELKAPVNSH
+788 
-801 QETSDS
+801 
-807 KTESDA
+807 
-813 KQTNIVT
+813 NIVT
-820 RVINAALDT
+820 RVVNASLDT
-829 AKDSN
+829 AQNGN

-848 AVETGNSALQ
+848 AVETGNKAAQTIDAALGQSATGKEEALSAYEIDKRRFNNGKDVSLPKLNAAGYQWISDNADYFDKLERKYGLEKGILSAVASAESSAGQRTGNPVDKNGNKLSSALGAFQ
-858 KIDKA
+858 ITK
-863 IGQNSSSSS
+863 
-872 SLNTTGTRNDIQKAA
+872 GTREDLGLSDADAMDTRKAA
-887 DTYNNGR
+887 D
-894 LDVKVGGLGAEG
+894 GA
-906 KANLDKL
+906 
-913 APYFAE
+913 
-919 LENKYGLP
+919 
-927 EGTLYSIAATESGG
+927 
-941 DPNAKSPLTRSPD
+941 
-954 GKLSG
+954 
-959 GALGMF
+959 
-965 QFTSIARKETGISE
+965 
-979 QDAFDPVKSAEAAAL
+979 
-994 LMSKYLKQANGDLNE
+994 
-1009 AITAYNAGFGTIN
+1009 
-1022 KWKKGTGDL
+1022 
-1031 SKENREYAIKV
+1031 
-1042 NTHRARY
+1042 ARY
-1049 LGGEIYT
+1049 LSMLMNRYNGDQGRAIAAYHAGMGHVDKGRVVAGTGEYVT
-1056 PEAGAQGGAQYGV
+1056 RV
-1069 RGPLPDN
+1069 RGYQQMLNNGAVYDSKVDHSAPAIYEKIPDN

-1130 LEERARGKG
+1130 LEERARGRG

-1176 IDGLFDKLRNSPGM
+1176 IDGLYDKLINARGMRSNNSPQ
-1190 RKNNA
+1190 
-1195 PEPASTSQVTTAAND
+1195 PASTSQVTTAAND

>member
-34 EDLKGGRVA
+34 EDLKGG
-43 TVDPVSRSVSAL
+43 
-55 NRTIENSRP
+55 
-64 DFVANAPSVDPIVE
+64 
-78 AMKRLNLGDVSR
+78 
-90 IREDKVTNR
+90 
-99 AQQAAPTAHNPPNR
+99 
-113 RREAITE
+113 
-120 DVKAQRLETVKLA
+120 
-133 RDLKGERVAT
+133 RVAT

-704 MIVSKIPNPIGEANA
+704 MIVSKISNPIG
-719 KEITPE
+719 
-725 LKAPVNS
+725 
-732 EANAKE
+732 
-738 IAPELKAPVNSEAN
+738 
-752 AKEITPELKAPVNSE
+752 
-767 ANAKEIAPE
+767 
-776 LKAPVNSEANAK
+776 EANAK

-858 KIDKA
+858 KIDNA

-887 DTYNNGR
+887 DTYNNGN

-1056 PEAGAQGGAQYGV
+1056 PGAGAHGGAQYGV
-1069 RGPLPDN
+1069 SGPLPDN

-1152 MPVEEARPVANN
+1152 MPVEEARPVASN